1 MMRIHGLYLHNIRG
15 ISQLELSELPETGV
29 VVIHGDNEA
38 GKSTIMDAIDACLN
52 YKYSGFPKDIK
63 SLVPADGSGW
73 PEIRLD
79 LSIGP
84 YRMEIYKQF
93 SSSAASKKC
102 ELKLHSPKK
111 ARLRGDEAENEFR
124 SIISEYL
131 DTDLLDA
138 LFVRQGKL
146 HHSLAAAGIP
156 SVESSLQSGHI
167 WNEGNGSANATAKDS
182 GDATA
187 KDTAGIAS
195 EIPENAGFFTVSGT
209 STEQAQEESRLL
221 AAVNAEYSRYYTAKT
236 GKSAKELKAAEE
248 ELSAARSRYD
258 EAKKQL
264 DHVAGYVAEY
274 EELSEREKLAA
285 GEIPNAE
292 QEYANAEAAKQNAE
306 TVQQRLS
313 DAVDSVRQA
322 MQQKNSQSELLEVR
336 TALIDEL
343 EQEQSRRDELSAQLQ
358 QAEET
363 AAQEAVIIDQLQD
376 TKNKADAKYR
386 VQRDRHKAVRVSSN
400 KLRNA
405 QRAQELRDLLDTVEG
420 IDIKIAEAR
429 AELAALPAY
438 IDRSAWQRLRQAH
451 DDVVVEQ
458 KLADA
463 HAARLEL
470 CAGSPTTVTVVDDTG
485 SRDISLGSAVQSGAG
500 EHDEQATE
508 KFQPEHSLALS
519 DGMSLQFGD
528 ITAVYRSAHREQ
540 EDSQSAVSALE
551 QSRAQLDE
559 LLREFHC
566 SDLESAEKIY
576 TRCDALEGEI
586 TALRNRRAGVV
597 GDKDIDDVV
606 QELAG
611 LDQYA
616 KDGGAVDL
624 GTEPGT
630 APTEPGTAP
639 TESGTE
645 TSADQLAGLTADEI
659 AAELSAAEAA
669 EERAREEL
677 EVAANKLAA
686 YDGRPA
692 ETEAMRVRE
701 RYGLANERVVAA
713 EEKVSASA
721 DSASMEKLRENV
733 ELANMHWQ
741 KALNEREAAQAA
753 ADDADVSMAMRNWEG
768 AKAHLAQLQKTI
780 RDAENRKLALT
791 SHIEAATGAAE
802 RLHKAE
808 AQLENRKA
816 DYAVVERR
824 AHAAARLRE
833 TLIRHRDAARQRYME
848 PFARELE
855 RFARVV
861 FDQSVSFE
869 LDESLA
875 ISQRIIGDQAL
886 ETEHLSGGA
895 QEQLALLVRFAVAA
909 LTARGQQ
916 GSTTAGELPIIPV
929 PVMVDDA
936 LGSTDARRLRLMA
949 TLFSE
954 IARQTQVFVLT
965 CMPERY
971 SRVVGAQRYS
981 MRELTAG

>member
-1 MMRIHGLYLHNIRG
+1 MMRIHSLNLHNVRG

-29 VVIHGDNEA
+29 IVIHGDNEA

-102 ELKLHSPKK
+102 ELKFQSPKK
-111 ARLRGDEAENEFR
+111 ASLRGDEAENEFR
-124 SIISEYL
+124 VIISEYL
-131 DTDLLDA
+131 DTELLDA

-146 HHSLAAAGIP
+146 RHSLAAAGIP

-167 WNEGNGSANATAKDS
+167 WNEGNGSVNTTAQDIA
-182 GDATA
+182 GTA
-187 KDTAGIAS
+187 I
-195 EIPENAGFFTVSGT
+195 EIPENVDFSPVPGT

-221 AAVNAEYSRYYTAKT
+221 AAVNAEYARYYTAKT
-236 GKSAKELKAAEE
+236 GKPAKELKAAEE
-248 ELSAARSRYD
+248 ELNAAQSRYD

-285 GEIPNAE
+285 GEIPDAE
-292 QEYANAEAAKQNAE
+292 HEYANAEAAKKNAE

-313 DAVDSVRQA
+313 DAVESVRQA
-322 MQQKNSQSELLEVR
+322 MQQKNSQLELLEAR

-343 EQEQSRRDELSAQLQ
+343 KQEQSRRDELSEQLQ
-358 QAEET
+358 QAEE
-363 AAQEAVIIDQLQD
+363 AARQEAVIIDQLQD

-386 VQRDRHKAVRVSSN
+386 AQRDRHKAVRVASS

-405 QRAQELRDLLDTVEG
+405 QRAQELRHLLDQVEG
-420 IDIKIAEAR
+420 IDTKIGEAR

-485 SRDISLGSAVQSGAG
+485 SREISLGSAVQSRAR
-500 EHDEQATE
+500 ELDEQATE

-519 DGMSLQFGD
+519 DGMSVQFGD
-528 ITAVYRSAHREQ
+528 ITAIYRSAQREQ
-540 EDSQSAVSALE
+540 EDTQSALSALE
-551 QSRAQLDE
+551 QARAHLDE
-559 LLREFHC
+559 LLREFQC

-576 TRCDALEGEI
+576 TTCDALDGEI

-611 LDQYA
+611 LDQYVN
-616 KDGGAVDL
+616 DGGVADS

-630 APTEPGTAP
+630 ET
-639 TESGTE
+639 GTE

-659 AAELSAAEAA
+659 ATELSTAEAA
-669 EERAREEL
+669 EEQAREEL
-677 EVAANKLAA
+677 EAAANRLAV

-692 ETEAMRVRE
+692 DTEAMRVRE
-701 RYGLANERVVAA
+701 RYSLATERVVNA
-713 EEKVSASA
+713 EEKVSVSA

-741 KALNEREAAQAA
+741 QAINEREAAQAA

-768 AKAHLAQLQKTI
+768 ARAHLVQLQRTI
-780 RDAENRKLALT
+780 REAENRKLALT

-824 AHAAARLRE
+824 AHAASRLRE

-869 LDESLA
+869 LDENLA
-875 ISQRIIGDQAL
+875 ISQRIIGDEAV

-909 LTARGQQ
+909 LTAHGQQ
-916 GSTTAGELPIIPV
+916 GSTAAGELPIIPV

-981 MRELTAG
+981 MRELTAS

>member
-156 SVESSLQSGHI
+156 SVESSLQSGHF
-167 WNEGNGSANATAKDS
+167 WNKNNGSANATAKD
-182 GDATA
+182 TA
-187 KDTAGIAS
+187 DIAS
-195 EIPENAGFFTVSGT
+195 ESPENAGFFTVSGT

-221 AAVNAEYSRYYTAKT
+221 AAVNAEYARYYTAKT

-248 ELSAARSRYD
+248 ELSAAQTRYD

-322 MQQKNSQSELLEVR
+322 MQQKNSQSELLEAR

-343 EQEQSRRDELSAQLQ
+343 AQEQSRRDELSTQLQ

-405 QRAQELRDLLDTVEG
+405 QRAQELRDLLDTVKG
-420 IDIKIAEAR
+420 IDTKIAEAR

-470 CAGSPTTVTVVDDTG
+470 CAGSPTTVTVVDDAG
-485 SRDISLGSAVQSGAG
+485 SRDISLGSSGQSGAG

-519 DGMSLQFGD
+519 DGMSVQFGD
-528 ITAVYRSAHREQ
+528 ITAVYRSAQREQ
-540 EDSQSAVSALE
+540 EDSQSALSALE
-551 QSRAQLDE
+551 QARAHLDE

-576 TRCDALEGEI
+576 TKCDALDGEI

-597 GDKDIDDVV
+597 GDKDIDDAV

-616 KDGGAVDL
+616 KDGGLADS
-624 GTEPGT
+624 G
-630 APTEPGTAP
+630 TEPGTAP

-645 TSADQLAGLTADEI
+645 MSADQLAGLTADEI
-659 AAELSAAEAA
+659 AAELNAAEAA
-669 EERAREEL
+669 EEQAREEL

-701 RYGLANERVVAA
+701 RYGLATERVVAA

-741 KALNEREAAQAA
+741 QALNEREAAQAA
-753 ADDADVSMAMRNWEG
+753 AEDADVSMAMRNWEG

-824 AHAAARLRE
+824 AQAAARLRE

-875 ISQRIIGDQAL
+875 ISQRIIGDEAL
-886 ETEHLSGGA
+886 ATEHLSGGA

-916 GSTTAGELPIIPV
+916 GSTAAGELPIIPV

>member
-1 MMRIHGLYLHNIRG
+1 MRIHGLYLHNIRG

-167 WNEGNGSANATAKDS
+167 WNEGTGSANATAKDT

-187 KDTAGIAS
+187 KDKAGIAS
-195 EIPENAGFFTVSGT
+195 ESPENAGFFTVSGT
-209 STEQAQEESRLL
+209 NTEQAQEESRLL
-221 AAVNAEYSRYYTAKT
+221 AAVNAEYARYYTAKT

-248 ELSAARSRYD
+248 ELSAAQTRYD

-322 MQQKNSQSELLEVR
+322 MQQKNSQSELLEAR

-343 EQEQSRRDELSAQLQ
+343 AQEQSRRDELSTQLQ

-405 QRAQELRDLLDTVEG
+405 QRAQELRDLLDTVKG
-420 IDIKIAEAR
+420 IDTKIAEAR

-470 CAGSPTTVTVVDDTG
+470 CAGSPTTVTVVDDAG
-485 SRDISLGSAVQSGAG
+485 SRDISLGSSGQSGAG

-519 DGMSLQFGD
+519 DGMSVQFGD
-528 ITAVYRSAHREQ
+528 ITAVYRSAQREQ
-540 EDSQSAVSALE
+540 EDSQSALSALE
-551 QSRAQLDE
+551 QARAHLDE

-576 TRCDALEGEI
+576 TKCDALDGEI

-597 GDKDIDDVV
+597 GDKDIDDAV

-616 KDGGAVDL
+616 KDGGLADS
-624 GTEPGT
+624 G
-630 APTEPGTAP
+630 TEPGTAP

-645 TSADQLAGLTADEI
+645 MSADQLAGLTADEI
-659 AAELSAAEAA
+659 AAELNAAEAA
-669 EERAREEL
+669 EEQAREEL

-701 RYGLANERVVAA
+701 RYGLAIERVVAA

-741 KALNEREAAQAA
+741 QALNEREAAQAA
-753 ADDADVSMAMRNWEG
+753 AEDADVSMAMRNWEG

-824 AHAAARLRE
+824 AQAAARLRE

-875 ISQRIIGDQAL
+875 ISQRIIGDEAL
-886 ETEHLSGGA
+886 ATEHLSGGA

-916 GSTTAGELPIIPV
+916 GSTAAGELPIIPV

>member
-1 MMRIHGLYLHNIRG
+1 MMRIHSLNLHNVRG

-102 ELKLHSPKK
+102 ELKFQSPKR
-111 ARLRGDEAENEFR
+111 ASLRGDEAENEFR
-124 SIISEYL
+124 VIISEYL

-156 SVESSLQSGHI
+156 SVESSLQSGHV
-167 WNEGNGSANATAKDS
+167 WYEGNGSVNTTAQDIA
-182 GDATA
+182 GTA
-187 KDTAGIAS
+187 I
-195 EIPENAGFFTVSGT
+195 EIPENVDFSPVSGT
-209 STEQAQEESRLL
+209 STEQTQEESRLL
-221 AAVNAEYSRYYTAKT
+221 AAVNAEYARYYTAKT
-236 GKSAKELKAAEE
+236 GKPAKELKAAEE
-248 ELSAARSRYD
+248 ELNAAQSRYD

-285 GEIPNAE
+285 GEIPDAE
-292 QEYANAEAAKQNAE
+292 HEYANSEAAKQNAE

-313 DAVDSVRQA
+313 DAVESVRQA
-322 MQQKNSQSELLEVR
+322 MQQKNSQLELLEAR

-343 EQEQSRRDELSAQLQ
+343 KQEQSRRDELSEQLQ
-358 QAEET
+358 QAEE
-363 AAQEAVIIDQLQD
+363 AARQEAVIIDQLQD

-386 VQRDRHKAVRVSSN
+386 AQRDRHKAVRVASS

-405 QRAQELRDLLDTVEG
+405 QRAQELRHLLDQVEG
-420 IDIKIAEAR
+420 IDTKIGEAR

-485 SRDISLGSAVQSGAG
+485 SREISLGSPVLSGAG

-519 DGMSLQFGD
+519 DGMSVQFGD
-528 ITAVYRSAHREQ
+528 ITAIYRSAQREQ
-540 EDSQSAVSALE
+540 EDTQSALSALE
-551 QSRAQLDE
+551 QARAHLDE
-559 LLREFHC
+559 LLREFQC
-566 SDLESAEKIY
+566 SDLESAEKVY
-576 TRCDALEGEI
+576 TTCDALDGEI

-611 LDQYA
+611 LDQYVN
-616 KDGGAVDL
+616 DGGVADS
-624 GTEPGT
+624 GTEPG
-630 APTEPGTAP
+630 AEIA
-639 TESGTE
+639 TE
-645 TSADQLAGLTADEI
+645 TSADQLAGLTVDEI
-659 AAELSAAEAA
+659 ATELSTAEAA
-669 EERAREEL
+669 EEQAREEL
-677 EVAANKLAA
+677 EDAANKLAV

-701 RYGLANERVVAA
+701 RYGLATERVVNAK
-713 EEKVSASA
+713 EKVSVSA

-741 KALNEREAAQAA
+741 QAINEREAAQAA

-768 AKAHLAQLQKTI
+768 AKAHLVQLQRTI
-780 RDAENRKLALT
+780 REAENRKLALT

-808 AQLENRKA
+808 AALENRKA

-875 ISQRIIGDQAL
+875 ISQRIIGDEAL

-895 QEQLALLVRFAVAA
+895 QEQLALLVRFAVAV

-916 GSTTAGELPIIPV
+916 SSTAAGELPIIPV

>member
-1 MMRIHGLYLHNIRG
+1 MMRIHSLNLHNVRG

-102 ELKLHSPKK
+102 ELKFQSPKK
-111 ARLRGDEAENEFR
+111 ASLRGDEAENEFR
-124 SIISEYL
+124 VIISEYL

-167 WNEGNGSANATAKDS
+167 WYEGNGSVNTTAQDIA
-182 GDATA
+182 GTA
-187 KDTAGIAS
+187 I
-195 EIPENAGFFTVSGT
+195 EIPENVDFSPVSGT

-221 AAVNAEYSRYYTAKT
+221 AAVNAEYARYYTAKT
-236 GKSAKELKAAEE
+236 GKPAKELKAAEE
-248 ELSAARSRYD
+248 ELNAAQSRYD

-285 GEIPNAE
+285 GEIPDAE
-292 QEYANAEAAKQNAE
+292 HEYANSEAAKQNAE

-313 DAVDSVRQA
+313 DAVESVRQA
-322 MQQKNSQSELLEVR
+322 MQQKNSQLELLEAR

-343 EQEQSRRDELSAQLQ
+343 KQEQSRRDELSEQLQ
-358 QAEET
+358 QAEE
-363 AAQEAVIIDQLQD
+363 AARQEAVIIDQLQD

-386 VQRDRHKAVRVSSN
+386 AQRDRHKAVRVASS

-405 QRAQELRDLLDTVEG
+405 QRAQELRHLLDQVEG
-420 IDIKIAEAR
+420 IDTKIGEAR

-485 SRDISLGSAVQSGAG
+485 SREISLGSPVLSGAG

-519 DGMSLQFGD
+519 DGMSVQFGD
-528 ITAVYRSAHREQ
+528 ITAIYRSAQREQ
-540 EDSQSAVSALE
+540 EDTQSALSALE
-551 QSRAQLDE
+551 QARAHLDE
-559 LLREFHC
+559 LLREFQC

-576 TRCDALEGEI
+576 TTCDALDGEI

-611 LDQYA
+611 LDQYVN
-616 KDGGAVDL
+616 DGGVADS

-630 APTEPGTAP
+630 EIA
-639 TESGTE
+639 TE
-645 TSADQLAGLTADEI
+645 TSADQLAGLTVDEI
-659 AAELSAAEAA
+659 ATELSTAEAA
-669 EERAREEL
+669 EEQAREEL
-677 EVAANKLAA
+677 EDAANKLAV

-701 RYGLANERVVAA
+701 RYGLATERVVNAK
-713 EEKVSASA
+713 EKVSVSA

-741 KALNEREAAQAA
+741 QAINEREAAQAA

-768 AKAHLAQLQKTI
+768 AKAHLVQLQRTI
-780 RDAENRKLALT
+780 REAENRKLALT

-808 AQLENRKA
+808 AALENRKA

-875 ISQRIIGDQAL
+875 ISQRIIGDEAL

-909 LTARGQQ
+909 LTAHGQQ
-916 GSTTAGELPIIPV
+916 GSTAAGELPIIPV

>member
-102 ELKLHSPKK
+102 ELKFQSPKK
-111 ARLRGDEAENEFR
+111 ASLRGDEAENEFR
-124 SIISEYL
+124 VIISEYL

-156 SVESSLQSGHI
+156 SVESSLQSGHF
-167 WNEGNGSANATAKDS
+167 WNKNNGSANATAKD
-182 GDATA
+182 TA
-187 KDTAGIAS
+187 DIAS
-195 EIPENAGFFTVSGT
+195 ESPENAGFFTVSGT

-221 AAVNAEYSRYYTAKT
+221 AAVNAEYARYYTAKT

-248 ELSAARSRYD
+248 ELSAAQTRYD

-322 MQQKNSQSELLEVR
+322 MQQKNSQSELLEAR

-343 EQEQSRRDELSAQLQ
+343 AQEQSRRDELSTQLQ

-405 QRAQELRDLLDTVEG
+405 QRAQELRDLLDTVKG
-420 IDIKIAEAR
+420 IDTKIAEAR

-470 CAGSPTTVTVVDDTG
+470 CAGSPTTVTVVDDAG
-485 SRDISLGSAVQSGAG
+485 SRDISLGSSGQSGAG

-519 DGMSLQFGD
+519 DGMSVQFGD
-528 ITAVYRSAHREQ
+528 ITAVYRSAQREQ
-540 EDSQSAVSALE
+540 EDSQSALSALE
-551 QSRAQLDE
+551 QARAHLDE

-576 TRCDALEGEI
+576 TKCDALDGEI

-597 GDKDIDDVV
+597 GDKDIDDAV

-616 KDGGAVDL
+616 KDGGLADS
-624 GTEPGT
+624 G
-630 APTEPGTAP
+630 TEPGTAP

-645 TSADQLAGLTADEI
+645 MSADQLAGLTADEI
-659 AAELSAAEAA
+659 AAELNAAEAA
-669 EERAREEL
+669 EEQAREEL

-701 RYGLANERVVAA
+701 RYGLATERVVAA

-741 KALNEREAAQAA
+741 QALNEREAAQAA
-753 ADDADVSMAMRNWEG
+753 AEDADVSMAMRNWEG

-824 AHAAARLRE
+824 AQAAARLRE

-875 ISQRIIGDQAL
+875 ISQRIIGDEAL
-886 ETEHLSGGA
+886 ATEHLSGGA

-916 GSTTAGELPIIPV
+916 GSTAAGELPIIPV

>member
-1 MMRIHGLYLHNIRG
+1 MMRIHGLNLHNIRG

-73 PEIRLD
+73 PEIRLE

-167 WNEGNGSANATAKDS
+167 WNENNGSANATAKDS

-195 EIPENAGFFTVSGT
+195 EIPENAGFFSVSGT
-209 STEQAQEESRLL
+209 STEQAQEETRLL
-221 AAVNAEYSRYYTAKT
+221 AAVNAEYARYYTAKT
-236 GKSAKELKAAEE
+236 GKPAKELKAAEE
-248 ELSAARSRYD
+248 ELSAAQTRYD

-322 MQQKNSQSELLEVR
+322 MQQKNSQSELLEAR

-343 EQEQSRRDELSAQLQ
+343 AQEQSRRDELSTQLQ

-405 QRAQELRDLLDTVEG
+405 QRAQELRDLLDTVKG
-420 IDIKIAEAR
+420 IDTKIAEAR

-470 CAGSPTTVTVVDDTG
+470 CAGSPTTVTVVDDAG
-485 SRDISLGSAVQSGAG
+485 SRDISLGSSGQSGAG

-519 DGMSLQFGD
+519 DGMSVQFGD
-528 ITAVYRSAHREQ
+528 ITAVYRSAQREQ
-540 EDSQSAVSALE
+540 EDSQSALSALE
-551 QSRAQLDE
+551 QARAHLDE

-576 TRCDALEGEI
+576 TKCDALDGEI

-597 GDKDIDDVV
+597 GDKDIDGAV

-616 KDGGAVDL
+616 KDGGLADS
-624 GTEPGT
+624 G
-630 APTEPGTAP
+630 TEPGTAP

-645 TSADQLAGLTADEI
+645 MSADQLAGLTADEI
-659 AAELSAAEAA
+659 AAELNAAEAA
-669 EERAREEL
+669 EEQAREEL

-686 YDGRPA
+686 NDGRPA

-701 RYGLANERVVAA
+701 RYGLATERVVAA

-741 KALNEREAAQAA
+741 QALNEREAAQAA
-753 ADDADVSMAMRNWEG
+753 AEDADVSMAMRNWEG

-824 AHAAARLRE
+824 AQAAARLRE

-875 ISQRIIGDQAL
+875 ISQRIIGDEAL
-886 ETEHLSGGA
+886 ATEHLSGGA

-916 GSTTAGELPIIPV
+916 GSTAAGELPIIPV

>member
-167 WNEGNGSANATAKDS
+167 WNEGTGSANATAKDT

-187 KDTAGIAS
+187 KDKAGIAS
-195 EIPENAGFFTVSGT
+195 ESPENAGFFTVSGT
-209 STEQAQEESRLL
+209 NTEQAQEESRLL
-221 AAVNAEYSRYYTAKT
+221 AAVNAEYARYYTAKT

-248 ELSAARSRYD
+248 ELSAAQTRYD

-322 MQQKNSQSELLEVR
+322 MQQKNSQSELLEAR

-343 EQEQSRRDELSAQLQ
+343 AQEQSRRDELSTQLQ

-405 QRAQELRDLLDTVEG
+405 QRAQELRDLLDTVKG
-420 IDIKIAEAR
+420 IDTKIAEAR

-470 CAGSPTTVTVVDDTG
+470 CAGSPTTVTVVDDAG
-485 SRDISLGSAVQSGAG
+485 SRDISLGSSGQSGAG

-519 DGMSLQFGD
+519 DGMSVQFGD
-528 ITAVYRSAHREQ
+528 ITAVYRSAQREQ
-540 EDSQSAVSALE
+540 EDSQSALSALE
-551 QSRAQLDE
+551 QARAHLDE

-576 TRCDALEGEI
+576 TKCDALDGEI

-597 GDKDIDDVV
+597 GDKDIDDAV

-616 KDGGAVDL
+616 KDGGLADS
-624 GTEPGT
+624 G
-630 APTEPGTAP
+630 TEPGTAP

-645 TSADQLAGLTADEI
+645 MSADQLAGLTADEI
-659 AAELSAAEAA
+659 AAELNAAEAA
-669 EERAREEL
+669 EEQAREEL

-701 RYGLANERVVAA
+701 RYGLAIERVVAA

-741 KALNEREAAQAA
+741 QALNEREAAQAA
-753 ADDADVSMAMRNWEG
+753 AEDADVSMAMRNWEG

-824 AHAAARLRE
+824 AQAAARLRE

-875 ISQRIIGDQAL
+875 ISQRIIGDEAL
-886 ETEHLSGGA
+886 ATEHLSGGA

-909 LTARGQQ
+909 LTARLQQ
-916 GSTTAGELPIIPV
+916 GSTAAGELPIIPV

>member
-167 WNEGNGSANATAKDS
+167 WNENNGSANATAKD
-182 GDATA
+182 TA
-187 KDTAGIAS
+187 DIAS
-195 EIPENAGFFTVSGT
+195 EIPENAGFFSVSGT

-221 AAVNAEYSRYYTAKT
+221 AAVNAEYARYYTTKT
-236 GKSAKELKAAEE
+236 GKPAKELKAAEE
-248 ELSAARSRYD
+248 ELSAAQSHYD

-322 MQQKNSQSELLEVR
+322 MQQKNSQSELLEAR

-343 EQEQSRRDELSAQLQ
+343 AQEQSRRDELSAQLQ
-358 QAEET
+358 QAEE
-363 AAQEAVIIDQLQD
+363 AATQEAVIIDQLQD

-386 VQRDRHKAVRVSSN
+386 AQRDRHKAVRMSSN

-405 QRAQELRDLLDTVEG
+405 QRAQELRDLLDTVKG
-420 IDIKIAEAR
+420 IDTKIAEAR

-470 CAGSPTTVTVVDDTG
+470 CAGSPTTVTVVDDAG
-485 SRDISLGSAVQSGAG
+485 SRDISLGSSGQSGAG

-519 DGMSLQFGD
+519 DGMSVQFGD
-528 ITAVYRSAHREQ
+528 ITAVYRSAQREQ
-540 EDSQSAVSALE
+540 EDSQSALSALE
-551 QSRAQLDE
+551 QARAHLDE

-576 TRCDALEGEI
+576 TKCDALDGEI

-597 GDKDIDDVV
+597 GDKDIDDAV

-616 KDGGAVDL
+616 KDGGVVDL
-624 GTEPGT
+624 GTEPDN
-630 APTEPGTAP
+630 EPGA
-639 TESGTE
+639 E

-659 AAELSAAEAA
+659 AAELNAAEAA
-669 EERAREEL
+669 EEQAREEL

-701 RYGLANERVVAA
+701 RYGLATERVVAA

-753 ADDADVSMAMRNWEG
+753 AEDADVSMAMRNWEG
-768 AKAHLAQLQKTI
+768 AKAHLAQLQETI

-816 DYAVVERR
+816 DYAIVERR

-875 ISQRIIGDQAL
+875 ISQRIIGDEAL

-916 GSTTAGELPIIPV
+916 GSTAAGELPIIPV

>member
-156 SVESSLQSGHI
+156 SVESSLQSGHF
-167 WNEGNGSANATAKDS
+167 WNKNNGSANATAKD
-182 GDATA
+182 TA
-187 KDTAGIAS
+187 DIAS
-195 EIPENAGFFTVSGT
+195 ESPENAGFFTVSGT
-209 STEQAQEESRLL
+209 NTEQAQEESRLL
-221 AAVNAEYSRYYTAKT
+221 AAVNAEYARYYTAKT

-248 ELSAARSRYD
+248 ELSAAQTRYD

-322 MQQKNSQSELLEVR
+322 MQQKNSQSELLEAR

-343 EQEQSRRDELSAQLQ
+343 AQEQSRRDELSTQLQ

-405 QRAQELRDLLDTVEG
+405 QRAQELRDLLDTVKG
-420 IDIKIAEAR
+420 IDTKIAEAR

-470 CAGSPTTVTVVDDTG
+470 CAGSPTTVTVVDDAG
-485 SRDISLGSAVQSGAG
+485 SRDISLGSSGQSGAG

-519 DGMSLQFGD
+519 DGMSVQFGD
-528 ITAVYRSAHREQ
+528 ITAVYRSAQREQ
-540 EDSQSAVSALE
+540 EDSQSALSALE
-551 QSRAQLDE
+551 QARAHLDE
-559 LLREFHC
+559 LLRDFHC

-576 TRCDALEGEI
+576 TKCDALDGEI

-597 GDKDIDDVV
+597 GDKDIDGAV

-616 KDGGAVDL
+616 KDGGLADS
-624 GTEPGT
+624 G
-630 APTEPGTAP
+630 TEPGTAP

-645 TSADQLAGLTADEI
+645 MSADQLAGLTADEI
-659 AAELSAAEAA
+659 AAELNAAEAA
-669 EERAREEL
+669 EEQAREEL

-686 YDGRPA
+686 NDGRPA

-701 RYGLANERVVAA
+701 RYGLATERVVAA

-741 KALNEREAAQAA
+741 QALNL
-753 ADDADVSMAMRNWEG
+753 S
-768 AKAHLAQLQKTI
+768 LI
-780 RDAENRKLALT
+780 
-791 SHIEAATGAAE
+791 HI
-802 RLHKAE
+802 
-808 AQLENRKA
+808 
-816 DYAVVERR
+816 
-824 AHAAARLRE
+824 
-833 TLIRHRDAARQRYME
+833 
-848 PFARELE
+848 
-855 RFARVV
+855 
-861 FDQSVSFE
+861 
-869 LDESLA
+869 
-875 ISQRIIGDQAL
+875 
-886 ETEHLSGGA
+886 
-895 QEQLALLVRFAVAA
+895 
-909 LTARGQQ
+909 
-916 GSTTAGELPIIPV
+916 
-929 PVMVDDA
+929 
-936 LGSTDARRLRLMA
+936 
-949 TLFSE
+949 
-954 IARQTQVFVLT
+954 
-965 CMPERY
+965 
-971 SRVVGAQRYS
+971 
-981 MRELTAG
+981 

>member
-167 WNEGNGSANATAKDS
+167 WNEGTGSANATAKDT

-187 KDTAGIAS
+187 KDKAGIAS
-195 EIPENAGFFTVSGT
+195 ESPENAGFFTVSGT
-209 STEQAQEESRLL
+209 NTEQAQEESRLL
-221 AAVNAEYSRYYTAKT
+221 AAVNAEYARYYTAKT

-248 ELSAARSRYD
+248 ELSAAQTRYD

-322 MQQKNSQSELLEVR
+322 MQQKNSQSELLEAR

-343 EQEQSRRDELSAQLQ
+343 AQEQSRRDELSTQLQ

-405 QRAQELRDLLDTVEG
+405 QRAQELRDLLDTVKG
-420 IDIKIAEAR
+420 IDTKIAEAR

-470 CAGSPTTVTVVDDTG
+470 CAGSPTTVTVVDDAG
-485 SRDISLGSAVQSGAG
+485 SRDISLGSSGQSGAG

-519 DGMSLQFGD
+519 DGMSVQFGD
-528 ITAVYRSAHREQ
+528 ITAVYRSAQREQ
-540 EDSQSAVSALE
+540 EDSQSALSALE
-551 QSRAQLDE
+551 QARAHLDE

-576 TRCDALEGEI
+576 TKCDALDGEI
-586 TALRNRRAGVV
+586 TALRNRRSGVV
-597 GDKDIDDVV
+597 GDKDIDDAV

-616 KDGGAVDL
+616 KDGGLADS
-624 GTEPGT
+624 G
-630 APTEPGTAP
+630 TEPGTAP

-645 TSADQLAGLTADEI
+645 MSADQLAGLTADEI
-659 AAELSAAEAA
+659 AAELNAAEAA
-669 EERAREEL
+669 EEQAREEL

-701 RYGLANERVVAA
+701 RYGLAIERVVAA

-741 KALNEREAAQAA
+741 QALNEREAAQAA
-753 ADDADVSMAMRNWEG
+753 AEDADVSMAMRNWEG

-824 AHAAARLRE
+824 AQAAARLRE

-875 ISQRIIGDQAL
+875 ISQRIIGDEAL
-886 ETEHLSGGA
+886 ATEHLSGGA

-916 GSTTAGELPIIPV
+916 GSTAAGELPIIPV

>member
-1 MMRIHGLYLHNIRG
+1 MMRIHSLNLHNVRG

-102 ELKLHSPKK
+102 ELKFQSPKK
-111 ARLRGDEAENEFR
+111 ASLRGDEAENEFR
-124 SIISEYL
+124 VIISEYL

-156 SVESSLQSGHI
+156 SVESSLQSGHV
-167 WNEGNGSANATAKDS
+167 WYEGNGSVNTTAQDIA
-182 GDATA
+182 GTA
-187 KDTAGIAS
+187 I
-195 EIPENAGFFTVSGT
+195 EIPENVDFSPVSGT

-221 AAVNAEYSRYYTAKT
+221 AAVNAEYARYYTAKT
-236 GKSAKELKAAEE
+236 GKPAKELKAAEE
-248 ELSAARSRYD
+248 ELNAAQSRYD

-285 GEIPNAE
+285 GEIPDAE
-292 QEYANAEAAKQNAE
+292 HEYANSEAAKQNAE

-313 DAVDSVRQA
+313 DAVESVRQA
-322 MQQKNSQSELLEVR
+322 MQQKNSQLELLEAR

-343 EQEQSRRDELSAQLQ
+343 KQEQSRRDELSEQLQ
-358 QAEET
+358 QAEE
-363 AAQEAVIIDQLQD
+363 AARQEAVIIDQLQD

-386 VQRDRHKAVRVSSN
+386 AQRDRHKAVRVASS

-405 QRAQELRDLLDTVEG
+405 QRAQELRHLLDQVEG
-420 IDIKIAEAR
+420 IDTKIGEAR

-485 SRDISLGSAVQSGAG
+485 SREISLGSPVLSGAG

-519 DGMSLQFGD
+519 DGMSVQFGD
-528 ITAVYRSAHREQ
+528 ITAIYRSAQREQ
-540 EDSQSAVSALE
+540 EDTQSALSALE
-551 QSRAQLDE
+551 QARAHLDE
-559 LLREFHC
+559 LLREFQC

-576 TRCDALEGEI
+576 TTCDALDGEI

-611 LDQYA
+611 LDQYVN
-616 KDGGAVDL
+616 DGGVADS

-630 APTEPGTAP
+630 EIA
-639 TESGTE
+639 TE
-645 TSADQLAGLTADEI
+645 TSADQLAGLTVDEI
-659 AAELSAAEAA
+659 ATELSTAEAA
-669 EERAREEL
+669 EEQAREEL
-677 EVAANKLAA
+677 EDAANKLAV

-701 RYGLANERVVAA
+701 RYGLATERVVNAK
-713 EEKVSASA
+713 EKVSVSA

-741 KALNEREAAQAA
+741 QAINEREAAQAA

-768 AKAHLAQLQKTI
+768 AKAHLVQLQRTI
-780 RDAENRKLALT
+780 REAENRKLALT

-808 AQLENRKA
+808 AALENRKA

-875 ISQRIIGDQAL
+875 ISQRIIGDEAL

-909 LTARGQQ
+909 LTAHGQQ
-916 GSTTAGELPIIPV
+916 GSTAAGELPIIPV

>member
-1 MMRIHGLYLHNIRG
+1 MMRIHSLNLHNVRG

-102 ELKLHSPKK
+102 ELKFQSPKK
-111 ARLRGDEAENEFR
+111 ASLRGDEAENEFR
-124 SIISEYL
+124 VIISEYL

-156 SVESSLQSGHI
+156 SVESSLQSGHV
-167 WNEGNGSANATAKDS
+167 WYEGNGSVNTTAQDIA
-182 GDATA
+182 GTA
-187 KDTAGIAS
+187 I
-195 EIPENAGFFTVSGT
+195 EIPENVDFSPVSGT

-221 AAVNAEYSRYYTAKT
+221 AAVNAEYARYYTAKT
-236 GKSAKELKAAEE
+236 GKPAKELKAAEE
-248 ELSAARSRYD
+248 ELNAAQSRYD

-285 GEIPNAE
+285 GEIPDAE
-292 QEYANAEAAKQNAE
+292 HEYANSEAAKQNAE

-313 DAVDSVRQA
+313 DAVESVRQA
-322 MQQKNSQSELLEVR
+322 MQQKNSQLELLEAR

-343 EQEQSRRDELSAQLQ
+343 KQEQSRRDELSEQLQ
-358 QAEET
+358 QAEE
-363 AAQEAVIIDQLQD
+363 AARQEAVIIDQLQD

-386 VQRDRHKAVRVSSN
+386 AQRDRHKAVRVASS

-405 QRAQELRDLLDTVEG
+405 QRAQELRHLLDQVEG
-420 IDIKIAEAR
+420 IDTKIGEAR

-485 SRDISLGSAVQSGAG
+485 SREISLGSPVLSGAG

-519 DGMSLQFGD
+519 DGMSVQFGD
-528 ITAVYRSAHREQ
+528 ITAIYRSAQREQ
-540 EDSQSAVSALE
+540 EDTQSALSALE
-551 QSRAQLDE
+551 QARAHLDE
-559 LLREFHC
+559 LLREFQC

-576 TRCDALEGEI
+576 TTCDALDGEI

-611 LDQYA
+611 LDQYVN
-616 KDGGAVDL
+616 DGGVADS

-630 APTEPGTAP
+630 EIA
-639 TESGTE
+639 TE
-645 TSADQLAGLTADEI
+645 TSADQLAGLTVDEI
-659 AAELSAAEAA
+659 ATELSTAEAA
-669 EERAREEL
+669 EEQAREEL
-677 EVAANKLAA
+677 EDAANKLAV

-701 RYGLANERVVAA
+701 RYGLATERVVNAK
-713 EEKVSASA
+713 EKVSVSA

-741 KALNEREAAQAA
+741 QAINEREAAQAA

-768 AKAHLAQLQKTI
+768 AKAHLVQLQRTI
-780 RDAENRKLALT
+780 REAENRKLALT

-808 AQLENRKA
+808 AALENRKA

-833 TLIRHRDAARQRYME
+833 TLIWHRDAARQRYME

-875 ISQRIIGDQAL
+875 ISQRIIGDEAL

-909 LTARGQQ
+909 LTAHGQQ
-916 GSTTAGELPIIPV
+916 GSTAAGELPIIPV

>member
-1 MMRIHGLYLHNIRG
+1 MMRIHSLNLHNVRG

-102 ELKLHSPKK
+102 ELKFQSPKK
-111 ARLRGDEAENEFR
+111 ASLRGDEAENEFR
-124 SIISEYL
+124 VIISEYL

-167 WNEGNGSANATAKDS
+167 WYEGNGSVNTTAQDIA
-182 GDATA
+182 GTA
-187 KDTAGIAS
+187 I
-195 EIPENAGFFTVSGT
+195 EIPENVDFSPVSGT

-221 AAVNAEYSRYYTAKT
+221 AAVNAEYARYYTAKT
-236 GKSAKELKAAEE
+236 GKPAKELKAAEE
-248 ELSAARSRYD
+248 ELNAAQSRYD

-285 GEIPNAE
+285 GEIPDAE
-292 QEYANAEAAKQNAE
+292 HEYANSEAAKQNAE

-313 DAVDSVRQA
+313 DAVESVRQA
-322 MQQKNSQSELLEVR
+322 MQQKNSQLELLEAR

-343 EQEQSRRDELSAQLQ
+343 KQEQSRRDELSEQLQ
-358 QAEET
+358 QAEE
-363 AAQEAVIIDQLQD
+363 AARQEAVIIDQLQD

-386 VQRDRHKAVRVSSN
+386 AQRDRHKAVRVASS

-405 QRAQELRDLLDTVEG
+405 QRAQELRHLLDQVEG
-420 IDIKIAEAR
+420 IDTKIGEAR

-485 SRDISLGSAVQSGAG
+485 SREISLGSPVLSGAG

-519 DGMSLQFGD
+519 DGMSVQFGD
-528 ITAVYRSAHREQ
+528 ITAIYRSAQREQ
-540 EDSQSAVSALE
+540 EDTQSALSALE
-551 QSRAQLDE
+551 QARAHLDE
-559 LLREFHC
+559 LLREFQC
-566 SDLESAEKIY
+566 SDLESAEKVY
-576 TRCDALEGEI
+576 TTCDALDGEI

-611 LDQYA
+611 LDQYVN
-616 KDGGAVDL
+616 DGGVADS

-630 APTEPGTAP
+630 EIA
-639 TESGTE
+639 TE
-645 TSADQLAGLTADEI
+645 TSADQLAGLTVDEI
-659 AAELSAAEAA
+659 ATELSTAEAA
-669 EERAREEL
+669 EEQAREEL
-677 EVAANKLAA
+677 EDAANKLAV

-701 RYGLANERVVAA
+701 RYGLATERVVNAK
-713 EEKVSASA
+713 EKVSVSA

-741 KALNEREAAQAA
+741 QAINEREAAQAA

-768 AKAHLAQLQKTI
+768 AKAHLVQLQRTI
-780 RDAENRKLALT
+780 REAENRKLALT

-848 PFARELE
+848 PFVRELE

-875 ISQRIIGDQAL
+875 ISQRIIGDEAL

-909 LTARGQQ
+909 LTAHGQQ
-916 GSTTAGELPIIPV
+916 GSTAAGELPIIPV

>member
-156 SVESSLQSGHI
+156 SVESSLQSGHF
-167 WNEGNGSANATAKDS
+167 WNKNNGSANATAKD
-182 GDATA
+182 TA
-187 KDTAGIAS
+187 DIAS
-195 EIPENAGFFTVSGT
+195 ESPENAGFFTVSGT
-209 STEQAQEESRLL
+209 NTEQAQEESRLL
-221 AAVNAEYSRYYTAKT
+221 AAVNAEYARYYTAKT

-248 ELSAARSRYD
+248 ELSAAQTRYD

-322 MQQKNSQSELLEVR
+322 MQQKNSQSELLEAR

-343 EQEQSRRDELSAQLQ
+343 AQEQSRRDELSTQLQ

-405 QRAQELRDLLDTVEG
+405 QRAQELRDLLDTVKG
-420 IDIKIAEAR
+420 IDTKIAEAR

-470 CAGSPTTVTVVDDTG
+470 CAGSPTTVTVVDDAG
-485 SRDISLGSAVQSGAG
+485 SRDISLGSSGQSGAG

-519 DGMSLQFGD
+519 DGMSVQFGD
-528 ITAVYRSAHREQ
+528 ITAVYRSAQREQ
-540 EDSQSAVSALE
+540 EDSQSALSALE
-551 QSRAQLDE
+551 QARAHLDE

-576 TRCDALEGEI
+576 TKCDALDGEI

-597 GDKDIDDVV
+597 GDKDIDGAV

-616 KDGGAVDL
+616 KDGGLADS
-624 GTEPGT
+624 G
-630 APTEPGTAP
+630 TEPGTAP

-645 TSADQLAGLTADEI
+645 MSADQLAGLTADEI
-659 AAELSAAEAA
+659 AAELNAAEAA
-669 EERAREEL
+669 EEQAREEL

-686 YDGRPA
+686 NDGRPA

-701 RYGLANERVVAA
+701 RYGLATERVVAA

-741 KALNEREAAQAA
+741 QALNEREAAQAA
-753 ADDADVSMAMRNWEG
+753 AEDADVSMAMRNWEG

-824 AHAAARLRE
+824 AQAAARLRE

-875 ISQRIIGDQAL
+875 ISQRIIGDEAL
-886 ETEHLSGGA
+886 ATEHLSGGA

-916 GSTTAGELPIIPV
+916 GSTAAGELPIIPV

>member
-1 MMRIHGLYLHNIRG
+1 MMRIHSLNLHNVRG

-102 ELKLHSPKK
+102 ELKFQSPKK
-111 ARLRGDEAENEFR
+111 ASLRGDEAENEFR

-167 WNEGNGSANATAKDS
+167 WNEGNGSANATAKD
-182 GDATA
+182 TE
-187 KDTAGIAS
+187 GIAN
-195 EIPENAGFFTVSGT
+195 EISENASFSTVSGT

-221 AAVNAEYSRYYTAKT
+221 AAVNEEYARYYTAKT
-236 GKSAKELKAAEE
+236 GKPAKELKAAEE
-248 ELSAARSRYD
+248 ELSAAQSRYD

-264 DHVAGYVAEY
+264 DDVAGYVAEY

-285 GEIPNAE
+285 DEIPIAE
-292 QEYANAEAAKQNAE
+292 HEYANSEAAKQNAE

-313 DAVDSVRQA
+313 DAVESVRQA
-322 MQQKNSQSELLEVR
+322 MQQKNSQSELLEAR

-343 EQEQSRRDELSAQLQ
+343 EQQQSRRDELSEQLQ
-358 QAEET
+358 QAEE
-363 AAQEAVIIDQLQD
+363 AATQEAVIIDQLQD
-376 TKNKADAKYR
+376 AKNKADTKYR
-386 VQRDRHKAVRVSSN
+386 AQRDRHKAARVASN
-400 KLRNA
+400 KIRNA
-405 QRAQELRDLLDTVEG
+405 QRAQELRHLLDKVER
-420 IDIKIAEAR
+420 IDTKIAEAR

-451 DDVVVEQ
+451 DEVVVEQ

-463 HAARLEL
+463 HATRLEL
-470 CAGSPTTVTVVDDTG
+470 SATSPTMVTVVDDTG
-485 SRDISLGSAVQSGAG
+485 SREISLGSAVQSRAR
-500 EHDEQATE
+500 ELDEQATE
-508 KFQPEHSLALS
+508 QSQPEHSLALS
-519 DGMSLQFGD
+519 DGMSVQFGD
-528 ITAVYRSAHREQ
+528 VTAIYRSAQREQ
-540 EDSQSAVSALE
+540 EDTQSALSAFE
-551 QSRAQLDE
+551 QARAHLDE
-559 LLREFHC
+559 LLREFQC

-576 TRCDALEGEI
+576 SKCDALDGEI

-611 LDQYA
+611 LKQYA
-616 KDGGAVDL
+616 KDSGIADS

-630 APTEPGTAP
+630 
-639 TESGTE
+639 E
-645 TSADQLAGLTADEI
+645 TNADQLAGLTADEI
-659 AAELSAAEAA
+659 ATELSTAEAA
-669 EERAREEL
+669 EEQAREEL
-677 EVAANKLAA
+677 EAAANKLAV

-692 ETEAMRVRE
+692 DTEAMRVRE
-701 RYGLANERVVAA
+701 RYSLATERVVNA
-713 EEKVSASA
+713 EEKVSANA

-741 KALNEREAAQAA
+741 QAINEREAAQAA

-768 AKAHLAQLQKTI
+768 ARAHLVQLQRTI
-780 RDAENRKLALT
+780 REAENRKLALT

-824 AHAAARLRE
+824 AHAASRLRE

-869 LDESLA
+869 LDENLA
-875 ISQRIIGDQAL
+875 ISQRIIGDEAV

-909 LTARGQQ
+909 LTAHGQQ
-916 GSTTAGELPIIPV
+916 GSTAAGELPIIPV

>member
-167 WNEGNGSANATAKDS
+167 WNEGTGSANATAKDT

-187 KDTAGIAS
+187 KDKAGIAS
-195 EIPENAGFFTVSGT
+195 ESPENAGFFTVSGT
-209 STEQAQEESRLL
+209 NTEQAQEESRLL
-221 AAVNAEYSRYYTAKT
+221 AAVNAEYARYYTAKT

-248 ELSAARSRYD
+248 ELSAAQTRYD

-322 MQQKNSQSELLEVR
+322 MQQKNSQSELLEAR

-343 EQEQSRRDELSAQLQ
+343 AQEQSRRDELSTQLQ

-386 VQRDRHKAVRVSSN
+386 VQRDRHKAARVSSN

-405 QRAQELRDLLDTVEG
+405 QRAQELRDLLDTVKG
-420 IDIKIAEAR
+420 IDTKIAEAR

-470 CAGSPTTVTVVDDTG
+470 CAGSPTTVTVVDDAG
-485 SRDISLGSAVQSGAG
+485 SRDISLGSSGQSGAG

-519 DGMSLQFGD
+519 DGMSVQFGD
-528 ITAVYRSAHREQ
+528 ITAVYRSAQREQ
-540 EDSQSAVSALE
+540 EDSQSALSALE
-551 QSRAQLDE
+551 QARAHLDE

-576 TRCDALEGEI
+576 TKCDALDGEI

-597 GDKDIDDVV
+597 GDKDIDDAV

-616 KDGGAVDL
+616 KDGGLADS
-624 GTEPGT
+624 G
-630 APTEPGTAP
+630 TEPGTAP

-645 TSADQLAGLTADEI
+645 MSADQLAGLTADEI
-659 AAELSAAEAA
+659 AAELNAAEAA
-669 EERAREEL
+669 EEQAREEL

-701 RYGLANERVVAA
+701 RYGLAIERVVAA

-741 KALNEREAAQAA
+741 QALNEREAAQAA
-753 ADDADVSMAMRNWEG
+753 AEDADVSMAMRNWEG

-824 AHAAARLRE
+824 AQAAARLRE

-875 ISQRIIGDQAL
+875 ISQRIIGDEAL
-886 ETEHLSGGA
+886 ATEHLSGGA

-916 GSTTAGELPIIPV
+916 GSTAAGELPIIPV

>member
-1 MMRIHGLYLHNIRG
+1 MMRIHSLNLHNVRG

-102 ELKLHSPKK
+102 ELKFQSPKR
-111 ARLRGDEAENEFR
+111 ASLRGDEAENEFR
-124 SIISEYL
+124 AIISEYL

-167 WNEGNGSANATAKDS
+167 WYEGNGSVNTTAQDIA
-182 GDATA
+182 GTA
-187 KDTAGIAS
+187 IENS
-195 EIPENAGFFTVSGT
+195 ENVDFSPVSGT

-221 AAVNAEYSRYYTAKT
+221 AAVNAEYARYYTAKT
-236 GKSAKELKAAEE
+236 GKPAKELKAAEE
-248 ELSAARSRYD
+248 ELNAAQSRYD

-285 GEIPNAE
+285 GEIPDAE
-292 QEYANAEAAKQNAE
+292 HEYANSEAAKQNAE

-313 DAVDSVRQA
+313 DAVESVRQA
-322 MQQKNSQSELLEVR
+322 MQQKNSQLELLEAR

-343 EQEQSRRDELSAQLQ
+343 KQEQSRRDELSEQLQ
-358 QAEET
+358 QAEE
-363 AAQEAVIIDQLQD
+363 AARQEAVIIDQLQD

-386 VQRDRHKAVRVSSN
+386 AQRDRHKAVRVASS

-405 QRAQELRDLLDTVEG
+405 QRAQELRHLLDQVEG
-420 IDIKIAEAR
+420 IDTKIGEAR

-485 SRDISLGSAVQSGAG
+485 SREISLGSPVLSGAG

-519 DGMSLQFGD
+519 DGMSVQFGD
-528 ITAVYRSAHREQ
+528 ITAIYRSAQREQ
-540 EDSQSAVSALE
+540 EDTQSALSALE
-551 QSRAQLDE
+551 QARAHLDE
-559 LLREFHC
+559 LLREFQC

-576 TRCDALEGEI
+576 TTCDALDGEI

-616 KDGGAVDL
+616 NDGGVADS

-630 APTEPGTAP
+630 EIA
-639 TESGTE
+639 TE
-645 TSADQLAGLTADEI
+645 TSADQLAGLTVDEI
-659 AAELSAAEAA
+659 ATELSTAEAA
-669 EERAREEL
+669 EEQAREEL
-677 EVAANKLAA
+677 EDAANKLAV

-701 RYGLANERVVAA
+701 RYGLATERVVNAK
-713 EEKVSASA
+713 EKVSVSA

-741 KALNEREAAQAA
+741 QAINEREAAQAA

-768 AKAHLAQLQKTI
+768 AKAHLVQLQRTI
-780 RDAENRKLALT
+780 REAENRKLALT

-875 ISQRIIGDQAL
+875 ISQRIIGDEAL

-909 LTARGQQ
+909 LTAHGQQ
-916 GSTTAGELPIIPV
+916 GSTAEGELPIIPV

>member
-1 MMRIHGLYLHNIRG
+1 MMRIHGLNLHNIRG

-167 WNEGNGSANATAKDS
+167 WNEGTGSAN
-182 GDATA
+182 ATA

-195 EIPENAGFFTVSGT
+195 EIPENAGFFSVSGA
-209 STEQAQEESRLL
+209 STEQAQEETRLL

-358 QAEET
+358 QAEE
-363 AAQEAVIIDQLQD
+363 AATQEAVIIDQLQD

-386 VQRDRHKAVRVSSN
+386 AQRDRHKAVRMSSN

-420 IDIKIAEAR
+420 IDTKIAEAR

-470 CAGSPTTVTVVDDTG
+470 CAGSPTTVTVVDDAG

-500 EHDEQATE
+500 EHDEQTTE

-528 ITAVYRSAHREQ
+528 ITAVYRSAQREQ

-551 QSRAQLDE
+551 QARAQLDE

-566 SDLESAEKIY
+566 SDLESAERIY
-576 TRCDALEGEI
+576 TKCDALDGEI

-616 KDGGAVDL
+616 KNGGLADS

-630 APTEPGTAP
+630 APTEPGAAP

-669 EERAREEL
+669 EEQAREEL

-701 RYGLANERVVAA
+701 RYGLATERVVAA

-741 KALNEREAAQAA
+741 QALNEREAAQAA
-753 ADDADVSMAMRNWEG
+753 AEDADVSMAMRNWEG

-875 ISQRIIGDQAL
+875 ISQRIIGDEAL

-916 GSTTAGELPIIPV
+916 GSTAAGELPIIPV

>member
-1 MMRIHGLYLHNIRG
+1 MMRIHSLNLHNVRG

-102 ELKLHSPKK
+102 ELKFQSPKK
-111 ARLRGDEAENEFR
+111 ASLRGDEAENEFR
-124 SIISEYL
+124 VIISEYL

-167 WNEGNGSANATAKDS
+167 WYEGNGSVNTTAQDIA
-182 GDATA
+182 GTA
-187 KDTAGIAS
+187 I
-195 EIPENAGFFTVSGT
+195 EIPENVDFSPVSGT
-209 STEQAQEESRLL
+209 NTEQAQEESRLL
-221 AAVNAEYSRYYTAKT
+221 AAVNAEYARYYTAKT
-236 GKSAKELKAAEE
+236 GKPAKELKVAEE
-248 ELSAARSRYD
+248 ELNAAQSRYD

-285 GEIPNAE
+285 GEIPDAE
-292 QEYANAEAAKQNAE
+292 HEYANSEAAKQNAE

-313 DAVDSVRQA
+313 DAVESVRQA
-322 MQQKNSQSELLEVR
+322 MQQKNSQLELLEAR

-343 EQEQSRRDELSAQLQ
+343 KQEQSRRDELSEQLQ
-358 QAEET
+358 QAEE
-363 AAQEAVIIDQLQD
+363 AARQEAVIIDQLQD

-386 VQRDRHKAVRVSSN
+386 AQRDRHKAVRVASS

-405 QRAQELRDLLDTVEG
+405 QRAQELRHLLDQVEG
-420 IDIKIAEAR
+420 IDTKIAEAR

-485 SRDISLGSAVQSGAG
+485 SREISLGSPVLSGAG

-519 DGMSLQFGD
+519 DGMSVQFGD
-528 ITAVYRSAHREQ
+528 ITAIYRSAQREQ
-540 EDSQSAVSALE
+540 EDTQSALSALE
-551 QSRAQLDE
+551 QARAHLDE
-559 LLREFHC
+559 LLREFQC
-566 SDLESAEKIY
+566 SDLESAEKVY
-576 TRCDALEGEI
+576 TTCDALDGEI

-611 LDQYA
+611 LDQYVN
-616 KDGGAVDL
+616 DGGVADS

-630 APTEPGTAP
+630 EIA
-639 TESGTE
+639 TE
-645 TSADQLAGLTADEI
+645 TSADQLAGLTVDEI
-659 AAELSAAEAA
+659 ATELSTAEAA
-669 EERAREEL
+669 EEQAREEL
-677 EVAANKLAA
+677 EDAANKLAV

-701 RYGLANERVVAA
+701 RYGLATERVVNAK
-713 EEKVSASA
+713 EKVSVSA

-741 KALNEREAAQAA
+741 QAINEREAAQAA

-768 AKAHLAQLQKTI
+768 AKAHLVQLQRTI
-780 RDAENRKLALT
+780 REAENRKLALT

-875 ISQRIIGDQAL
+875 ISQRIIGDEAL

-909 LTARGQQ
+909 LTAHGQQ
-916 GSTTAGELPIIPV
+916 GSTAAGELPIIPV

>member
-1 MMRIHGLYLHNIRG
+1 M
-15 ISQLELSELPETGV
+15 
-29 VVIHGDNEA
+29 
-38 GKSTIMDAIDACLN
+38 
-52 YKYSGFPKDIK
+52 
-63 SLVPADGSGW
+63 
-73 PEIRLD
+73 
-79 LSIGP
+79 
-84 YRMEIYKQF
+84 
-93 SSSAASKKC
+93 
-102 ELKLHSPKK
+102 
-111 ARLRGDEAENEFR
+111 RGDEAENEFR

-167 WNEGNGSANATAKDS
+167 WNEGNGSANATAKD
-182 GDATA
+182 TE
-187 KDTAGIAS
+187 GIAN
-195 EIPENAGFFTVSGT
+195 EISENASFSTVSGT
-209 STEQAQEESRLL
+209 STEQAQEESRML
-221 AAVNAEYSRYYTAKT
+221 ADVNAQYARYYTAKT
-236 GKSAKELKAAEE
+236 GKPAKELKAAEE
-248 ELSAARSRYD
+248 ELSAAQSRYD

-285 GEIPNAE
+285 DEIPIAE
-292 QEYANAEAAKQNAE
+292 QEYANSEAAKQNAE

-313 DAVDSVRQA
+313 DAVESVRQA
-322 MQQKNSQSELLEVR
+322 MQQKNSQSELLEAR

-343 EQEQSRRDELSAQLQ
+343 EQQKARRDELSEQLQ
-358 QAEET
+358 QAEE
-363 AAQEAVIIDQLQD
+363 AATQEAVIIDQLQD
-376 TKNKADAKYR
+376 AKNKADTKYR
-386 VQRDRHKAVRVSSN
+386 VQRDRHKAACVASN
-400 KLRNA
+400 KIRNA
-405 QRAQELRDLLDTVEG
+405 QRAQELRHLLDKVEG
-420 IDIKIAEAR
+420 IDTKIAEAR

-451 DDVVVEQ
+451 DEVVVEQ

-470 CAGSPTTVTVVDDTG
+470 SATSPTMVTVVDDTG
-485 SRDISLGSAVQSGAG
+485 SREISLGSAVQSRAR
-500 EHDEQATE
+500 ELDEQATE
-508 KFQPEHSLALS
+508 QSQPEHSLALS
-519 DGMSLQFGD
+519 DGMSVQFGD
-528 ITAVYRSAHREQ
+528 VTAIYRSAQREQ
-540 EDSQSAVSALE
+540 EDTQSALSAFE
-551 QSRAQLDE
+551 QARAHLDE
-559 LLREFHC
+559 LLREFQC

-576 TRCDALEGEI
+576 SKCDALDGEI

-611 LDQYA
+611 LKQYA
-616 KDGGAVDL
+616 KDGGIADS

-630 APTEPGTAP
+630 
-639 TESGTE
+639 E
-645 TSADQLAGLTADEI
+645 TNADQLAGLTADEI
-659 AAELSAAEAA
+659 ATELSTAEAA
-669 EERAREEL
+669 EEQAREEL
-677 EVAANKLAA
+677 EAAANKLAV

-692 ETEAMRVRE
+692 DTEAMRVRE
-701 RYGLANERVVAA
+701 RYSLATERVVNA
-713 EEKVSASA
+713 EEKVSANA

-741 KALNEREAAQAA
+741 QAINEREAAQAA

-768 AKAHLAQLQKTI
+768 ARAHLVQLQRTI
-780 RDAENRKLALT
+780 REAENRKLALT

-808 AQLENRKA
+808 AALENRKA

-824 AHAAARLRE
+824 AHAASRLRE

-869 LDESLA
+869 LDENLA
-875 ISQRIIGDQAL
+875 ISQRIIGDEAV

-909 LTARGQQ
+909 LTAHGQQ
-916 GSTTAGELPIIPV
+916 GSTAAGELPIIPV

>member
-156 SVESSLQSGHI
+156 SVESSLQSGHF
-167 WNEGNGSANATAKDS
+167 WNKNNGSANATAKD
-182 GDATA
+182 TA
-187 KDTAGIAS
+187 DIAS
-195 EIPENAGFFTVSGT
+195 ESPENAGFFTVSGT
-209 STEQAQEESRLL
+209 NTEQAQEESRLL
-221 AAVNAEYSRYYTAKT
+221 AAVNAEYARYYTAKT

-248 ELSAARSRYD
+248 ELSAAQTRYD

-322 MQQKNSQSELLEVR
+322 MQQKNSQSELLEAR

-343 EQEQSRRDELSAQLQ
+343 AQEQSRRDELSTQLQ

-405 QRAQELRDLLDTVEG
+405 QRAQELRDLLDTVKG
-420 IDIKIAEAR
+420 IDTKIAEAR

-470 CAGSPTTVTVVDDTG
+470 CAGSPTTVTVVDDAG
-485 SRDISLGSAVQSGAG
+485 SRDISLGSSGQSGAG

-519 DGMSLQFGD
+519 DGMSVQFGD
-528 ITAVYRSAHREQ
+528 ITAVYRSAQREQ
-540 EDSQSAVSALE
+540 EDSQSALSALE
-551 QSRAQLDE
+551 QARAHLDE

-576 TRCDALEGEI
+576 TKCDALDGEI

-597 GDKDIDDVV
+597 DDKDIDGAV

-616 KDGGAVDL
+616 KDGGLADS
-624 GTEPGT
+624 G
-630 APTEPGTAP
+630 TEPGTAP

-645 TSADQLAGLTADEI
+645 MSADQLAGLTADEI
-659 AAELSAAEAA
+659 AAELNAAEAA
-669 EERAREEL
+669 EEQAREEL

-686 YDGRPA
+686 NDGGPA

-701 RYGLANERVVAA
+701 RYGLATERVVAA

-741 KALNEREAAQAA
+741 QALNEREAAQAA
-753 ADDADVSMAMRNWEG
+753 AEDADVSMAMRNWEG

-824 AHAAARLRE
+824 AQAAARLRE

-875 ISQRIIGDQAL
+875 ISQRIIGDEAL
-886 ETEHLSGGA
+886 ATEHLSGGA

-916 GSTTAGELPIIPV
+916 GSTAAGELPIIPV

>member
-1 MMRIHGLYLHNIRG
+1 MMRIHGLNLHNIRG

-84 YRMEIYKQF
+84 YRVEIYKQF

-195 EIPENAGFFTVSGT
+195 EIPENAGFFSVSGA

-248 ELSAARSRYD
+248 ELSVARSRYD

-358 QAEET
+358 QAEE
-363 AAQEAVIIDQLQD
+363 AATQEAVIIDQLQD

-386 VQRDRHKAVRVSSN
+386 AQRDRHKAVRMSSN

-420 IDIKIAEAR
+420 IDTKIAEAR

-470 CAGSPTTVTVVDDTG
+470 CAGSPTTVTVVDDAG

-528 ITAVYRSAHREQ
+528 ITAVYRSAQREQ

-551 QSRAQLDE
+551 QARAQLDE

-566 SDLESAEKIY
+566 SDLESAERIY
-576 TRCDALEGEI
+576 TKCDALDGEI

-616 KDGGAVDL
+616 KNGGLADS

-630 APTEPGTAP
+630 APTEPGAAP
-639 TESGTE
+639 TEPGTE

-659 AAELSAAEAA
+659 ATELSAAEAA

-677 EVAANKLAA
+677 EAAANKLAA
-686 YDGRPA
+686 YDSRPA

-701 RYGLANERVVAA
+701 RYGLATERVVAA

>member
-1 MMRIHGLYLHNIRG
+1 MMRIHGLNLHNIRG

-73 PEIRLD
+73 PEIRLE

-167 WNEGNGSANATAKDS
+167 WNENNGSAN
-182 GDATA
+182 ATA

-195 EIPENAGFFTVSGT
+195 EIPENAGFFSVSGT

-221 AAVNAEYSRYYTAKT
+221 AAVNAEYARYYTAKT
-236 GKSAKELKAAEE
+236 GKPAKELKAAEE
-248 ELSAARSRYD
+248 ELSAAQSRYD

-322 MQQKNSQSELLEVR
+322 MQQKNSQSELLEAR

-358 QAEET
+358 QAEE
-363 AAQEAVIIDQLQD
+363 AATQEAVIIDQLQD

-386 VQRDRHKAVRVSSN
+386 AQRDRHKAVRMSSN

-420 IDIKIAEAR
+420 IDTKIAEAR

-470 CAGSPTTVTVVDDTG
+470 CAGSPTTVTVVDDAG

-500 EHDEQATE
+500 EQEEQATE

-519 DGMSLQFGD
+519 DGMSVQFGD
-528 ITAVYRSAHREQ
+528 ITAVYRSAQREQ
-540 EDSQSAVSALE
+540 EDSQSALSALE
-551 QSRAQLDE
+551 QARAQLDE

-576 TRCDALEGEI
+576 TRCDALDGEI

-616 KDGGAVDL
+616 KDGGLADS

-639 TESGTE
+639 TEPGTE
-645 TSADQLAGLTADEI
+645 MSADQLAGLTADEI
-659 AAELSAAEAA
+659 AAELNAAEAA
-669 EERAREEL
+669 EEQAREEL

-701 RYGLANERVVAA
+701 RYGLATERVVAA

-741 KALNEREAAQAA
+741 QALNEREAAQAA
-753 ADDADVSMAMRNWEG
+753 AEDADVSMAMRNWEG

-816 DYAVVERR
+816 DYAIVERR

-875 ISQRIIGDQAL
+875 ISQRIIGDEAL

-916 GSTTAGELPIIPV
+916 GSTAAGELPIIPV

>member
-1 MMRIHGLYLHNIRG
+1 MMRIHSLNLHNVRG

-102 ELKLHSPKK
+102 ELKFHTPKK
-111 ARLRGDEAENEFR
+111 ASLRGDEAENEFR
-124 SIISEYL
+124 SIISEHL

-167 WNEGNGSANATAKDS
+167 WNQGNGSANATAE
-182 GDATA
+182 
-187 KDTAGIAS
+187 DTAGIAS
-195 EIPENAGFFTVSGT
+195 EIPENAGFSPVSGT

-221 AAVNAEYSRYYTAKT
+221 AAVNAEYARYYTAKT
-236 GKSAKELKAAEE
+236 GKPAKELKAAEE
-248 ELSAARSRYD
+248 ELNAAQSRYD

-264 DHVAGYVAEY
+264 DHVAGYVTEY

-285 GEIPNAE
+285 GEIPDAE
-292 QEYANAEAAKQNAE
+292 HEYANSEAAKQNAE

-313 DAVDSVRQA
+313 DAVESVRQA
-322 MQQKNSQSELLEVR
+322 MQQKNSQLELLEAR

-343 EQEQSRRDELSAQLQ
+343 KQEQSRRDELSEQLQ
-358 QAEET
+358 QAEE
-363 AAQEAVIIDQLQD
+363 AARQEAVIIDQLQD

-386 VQRDRHKAVRVSSN
+386 AQRDRHKAVRVASS

-405 QRAQELRDLLDTVEG
+405 QRAQELRHLLDQVEG
-420 IDIKIAEAR
+420 IDTKIAEAR

-485 SRDISLGSAVQSGAG
+485 SREISLGSPVLSGAG
-500 EHDEQATE
+500 EHEEQVTE

-519 DGMSLQFGD
+519 DGMSVQFGD
-528 ITAVYRSAHREQ
+528 ITAIYRSAQREQ
-540 EDSQSAVSALE
+540 EDTQSALSALE
-551 QSRAQLDE
+551 QARAHLDE
-559 LLREFHC
+559 LLREFQC

-576 TRCDALEGEI
+576 TTCDAIDGEI

-616 KDGGAVDL
+616 NDGGVADS
-624 GTEPGT
+624 GTELD
-630 APTEPGTAP
+630 TET
-639 TESGTE
+639 GTE

-659 AAELSAAEAA
+659 ATELSTAEAA
-669 EERAREEL
+669 EEQAREEL
-677 EVAANKLAA
+677 EAAANRLAV

-692 ETEAMRVRE
+692 DTEAMRVRE
-701 RYGLANERVVAA
+701 RYSLATERVVNA
-713 EEKVSASA
+713 EEKVSVSA

-741 KALNEREAAQAA
+741 QAINEREAAQAA

-768 AKAHLAQLQKTI
+768 AKAHLVQLQRTI
-780 RDAENRKLALT
+780 REAENRKLALT

-808 AQLENRKA
+808 AALENRKA

-875 ISQRIIGDQAL
+875 ISQRIIGDEAL

-909 LTARGQQ
+909 LTAHGQQ
-916 GSTTAGELPIIPV
+916 GSTAAGELPIIPV

>member
-1 MMRIHGLYLHNIRG
+1 MMRIHGLNLHNIRG

-146 HHSLAAAGIP
+146 HLSLAAAGIP

-182 GDATA
+182 RDATA

-195 EIPENAGFFTVSGT
+195 EIPENAGFFSVSGT
-209 STEQAQEESRLL
+209 STEQAQEETRLL

-236 GKSAKELKAAEE
+236 GKFAKELKAAEE

-322 MQQKNSQSELLEVR
+322 MQQKNSQSELLEAR

-358 QAEET
+358 QAEE
-363 AAQEAVIIDQLQD
+363 AATQEAVIIDQLQD

-386 VQRDRHKAVRVSSN
+386 AQWDRHKAVRMSSN

-420 IDIKIAEAR
+420 IDTKIAEAR

-470 CAGSPTTVTVVDDTG
+470 CAGSPTTVTVVDDAG
-485 SRDISLGSAVQSGAG
+485 SRDISLGSSGQSGAG

-519 DGMSLQFGD
+519 DGMSVQFGD
-528 ITAVYRSAHREQ
+528 ITAVYRSAQREQ
-540 EDSQSAVSALE
+540 EDSQSALSALE
-551 QSRAQLDE
+551 QARAQLDE

-566 SDLESAEKIY
+566 SNLESAEKIY
-576 TRCDALEGEI
+576 TKCDALDGEI

-616 KDGGAVDL
+616 KDGGGVDL
-624 GTEPGT
+624 G
-630 APTEPGTAP
+630 TEPGTAP

-669 EERAREEL
+669 EEQAREEL
-677 EVAANKLAA
+677 EAAANKLAA

-701 RYGLANERVVAA
+701 RYGLATERVVAA

-741 KALNEREAAQAA
+741 KALNEREAAQTAA
-753 ADDADVSMAMRNWEG
+753 EDADVSMAMRNWEG

-875 ISQRIIGDQAL
+875 ISQRIIGDEAL
-886 ETEHLSGGA
+886 ATEHLSGGA

-916 GSTTAGELPIIPV
+916 GSTAAGELPIIPV

-954 IARQTQVFVLT
+954 IARQTQVLVLT

>member
-156 SVESSLQSGHI
+156 SVESSLQSGHF
-167 WNEGNGSANATAKDS
+167 WNKNNGSANATAKD
-182 GDATA
+182 TA
-187 KDTAGIAS
+187 DIAS
-195 EIPENAGFFTVSGT
+195 ESPENAGFFTVSGT
-209 STEQAQEESRLL
+209 NTEQAQEESRLL
-221 AAVNAEYSRYYTAKT
+221 AAVNAEYARYYTAKT

-248 ELSAARSRYD
+248 ELSAAQTRYD

-322 MQQKNSQSELLEVR
+322 MQQKNSQSELLEAR

-343 EQEQSRRDELSAQLQ
+343 AQEQSRRDELSTQLQ

-405 QRAQELRDLLDTVEG
+405 QRAQELRDLLDTVKG
-420 IDIKIAEAR
+420 IDTKIAEAR

-470 CAGSPTTVTVVDDTG
+470 CAGSPTTVTVVDDAG
-485 SRDISLGSAVQSGAG
+485 SRDISLGSSGQSGAG

-519 DGMSLQFGD
+519 DGMSVQFGD
-528 ITAVYRSAHREQ
+528 ITAVYRSAQREQ
-540 EDSQSAVSALE
+540 EDSQSALSALE
-551 QSRAQLDE
+551 QARAHLDE

-576 TRCDALEGEI
+576 TKCDALDGEI

-597 GDKDIDDVV
+597 DDKDIDGAV

-616 KDGGAVDL
+616 KDGGLADS
-624 GTEPGT
+624 G
-630 APTEPGTAP
+630 TEPGTAP

-645 TSADQLAGLTADEI
+645 MSADQLAGLTADEI
-659 AAELSAAEAA
+659 AAELNAAEAA
-669 EERAREEL
+669 EEQAREEL

-686 YDGRPA
+686 NDGRPA

-701 RYGLANERVVAA
+701 RYGLATERVVAA

-741 KALNEREAAQAA
+741 QALNEREAAQAA
-753 ADDADVSMAMRNWEG
+753 AEDADVSMAMRNWEG

-824 AHAAARLRE
+824 AQAAARLRE

-875 ISQRIIGDQAL
+875 ISQRIIGDEAL
-886 ETEHLSGGA
+886 ATEHLSGGA

-916 GSTTAGELPIIPV
+916 GSTAAGELPIIPV

>member
-156 SVESSLQSGHI
+156 SVESSLQSGHF
-167 WNEGNGSANATAKDS
+167 WNKNNGSANATAKD
-182 GDATA
+182 TA
-187 KDTAGIAS
+187 DIAS
-195 EIPENAGFFTVSGT
+195 ESPENAGFFTVSGT
-209 STEQAQEESRLL
+209 NTEQAQEESRLL
-221 AAVNAEYSRYYTAKT
+221 AAVNAEYARYYTAKT

-248 ELSAARSRYD
+248 ELSAAQTRYD

-322 MQQKNSQSELLEVR
+322 MQQKNSQSELLEAR

-343 EQEQSRRDELSAQLQ
+343 AQEQSRRDELSTQLQ

-405 QRAQELRDLLDTVEG
+405 QRAQELRDLLDTVKG
-420 IDIKIAEAR
+420 IDTKIAEAR

-470 CAGSPTTVTVVDDTG
+470 CAGSPTTVTVVDDAG
-485 SRDISLGSAVQSGAG
+485 SRDISLGSSGQSGAG

-519 DGMSLQFGD
+519 DGMSVQFGD
-528 ITAVYRSAHREQ
+528 ITAVYRSAQREQ
-540 EDSQSAVSALE
+540 EDSQSALSALE
-551 QSRAQLDE
+551 QARAHLDE

-576 TRCDALEGEI
+576 TKCDALDGEI

-597 GDKDIDDVV
+597 GDKDIDDAV

-616 KDGGAVDL
+616 KDGGLADS
-624 GTEPGT
+624 G
-630 APTEPGTAP
+630 TEPGTAP

-645 TSADQLAGLTADEI
+645 MSADQLAGLTADEI
-659 AAELSAAEAA
+659 AAELNAAEAA
-669 EERAREEL
+669 EEQAREEL

-701 RYGLANERVVAA
+701 RYGLATERVVAA

-741 KALNEREAAQAA
+741 QALNEREAAQAA
-753 ADDADVSMAMRNWEG
+753 AEDADVSMAMRNWEG

-824 AHAAARLRE
+824 AQAAARLRE

-875 ISQRIIGDQAL
+875 ISQRIIGDEAL
-886 ETEHLSGGA
+886 ATEHLSGGA

-916 GSTTAGELPIIPV
+916 GSTAAGELPIIPV

>member
-1 MMRIHGLYLHNIRG
+1 MMRIHSLNLHNVRG

-102 ELKLHSPKK
+102 ELKFQSPKK
-111 ARLRGDEAENEFR
+111 ASLRGDEAENEFR
-124 SIISEYL
+124 VIISEYL

-167 WNEGNGSANATAKDS
+167 WYEGNGSVNTTAQDIA
-182 GDATA
+182 GTA
-187 KDTAGIAS
+187 I
-195 EIPENAGFFTVSGT
+195 EIPENVDFSPVSGT

-221 AAVNAEYSRYYTAKT
+221 AAVNAEYARYYTAKT
-236 GKSAKELKAAEE
+236 GKPAKELKAAEE
-248 ELSAARSRYD
+248 ELNAAQSRYD

-285 GEIPNAE
+285 GEIPDAE
-292 QEYANAEAAKQNAE
+292 HEYANSEAAKQNAE

-313 DAVDSVRQA
+313 DAVESVRQA
-322 MQQKNSQSELLEVR
+322 MQQKNSQLELLEAR

-343 EQEQSRRDELSAQLQ
+343 KQEQSRRDELSEQLQ
-358 QAEET
+358 QAEE
-363 AAQEAVIIDQLQD
+363 AARQEAVIIDQLQD

-386 VQRDRHKAVRVSSN
+386 AQRDRHKAVRVASS

-405 QRAQELRDLLDTVEG
+405 QRARELRHLLDQVEG
-420 IDIKIAEAR
+420 IDTKIGEAR

-485 SRDISLGSAVQSGAG
+485 SREISLGSPVLSGAG

-519 DGMSLQFGD
+519 DGMSVQFGD
-528 ITAVYRSAHREQ
+528 ITAIYRSAQREQ
-540 EDSQSAVSALE
+540 EDTQSALSALE
-551 QSRAQLDE
+551 QARAHLDE
-559 LLREFHC
+559 LLREFQC
-566 SDLESAEKIY
+566 SDLESAEKVY
-576 TRCDALEGEI
+576 TTCDALDGEI

-611 LDQYA
+611 LDQYVN
-616 KDGGAVDL
+616 DGGVADS

-630 APTEPGTAP
+630 EIA
-639 TESGTE
+639 TE
-645 TSADQLAGLTADEI
+645 TSADQLAGLTVDEI
-659 AAELSAAEAA
+659 ATELSTAEAA
-669 EERAREEL
+669 EEQAREEL
-677 EVAANKLAA
+677 EDAANKLAV

-701 RYGLANERVVAA
+701 RYGLATERVVNAK
-713 EEKVSASA
+713 EKVSVSA

-741 KALNEREAAQAA
+741 QAINEREAAQAA

-768 AKAHLAQLQKTI
+768 AKAHLVQLQRTI
-780 RDAENRKLALT
+780 REAENRKLALT

-875 ISQRIIGDQAL
+875 ISQRIIGDEAL

-909 LTARGQQ
+909 LTAHGQQ
-916 GSTTAGELPIIPV
+916 GSTAAGELPIIPV

>member
-1 MMRIHGLYLHNIRG
+1 MMRIHGLNLHNIRG

-84 YRMEIYKQF
+84 YRVEIYKQF

-156 SVESSLQSGHI
+156 SVESSLQSGHS
-167 WNEGNGSANATAKDS
+167 WNENNGSAN
-182 GDATA
+182 ATA

-195 EIPENAGFFTVSGT
+195 EIPENAGFFSVSGT
-209 STEQAQEESRLL
+209 STEQAQEETRLL
-221 AAVNAEYSRYYTAKT
+221 AAVNAEYARYYTAKT
-236 GKSAKELKAAEE
+236 GKPAKELKAAEE
-248 ELSAARSRYD
+248 ELSAAQSRYD

-322 MQQKNSQSELLEVR
+322 MQQKNSQSELLEAR

-358 QAEET
+358 QAEE
-363 AAQEAVIIDQLQD
+363 AATQEAVIIDQLQD

-386 VQRDRHKAVRVSSN
+386 AQRDRHKAVRMSSN

-420 IDIKIAEAR
+420 IDTKIAEAR

-470 CAGSPTTVTVVDDTG
+470 CAGSPTTVTVVDDAG

-500 EHDEQATE
+500 EQEEQATE

-519 DGMSLQFGD
+519 DGMSVQFGD
-528 ITAVYRSAHREQ
+528 ITAVYRSAQREQ
-540 EDSQSAVSALE
+540 EDSQSALSALE
-551 QSRAQLDE
+551 QARAQLDE

-576 TRCDALEGEI
+576 TRCDALDGEI

-616 KDGGAVDL
+616 KDGGLADS

-630 APTEPGTAP
+630 APTEPGTAL
-639 TESGTE
+639 TEPGTE
-645 TSADQLAGLTADEI
+645 MSADQLAGLTADEI
-659 AAELSAAEAA
+659 AAELNAAEAA
-669 EERAREEL
+669 EEQAREEL

-701 RYGLANERVVAA
+701 RYGLATERVVAA

-741 KALNEREAAQAA
+741 QALNEREAAQAA
-753 ADDADVSMAMRNWEG
+753 AEDADVSMAMRNWEG

-816 DYAVVERR
+816 DYAIVERR

-875 ISQRIIGDQAL
+875 ISQRIIGDEAL

-916 GSTTAGELPIIPV
+916 GSTAAGELPIIPV

>member
-1 MMRIHGLYLHNIRG
+1 MMRIHSLNLHNVRG
-15 ISQLELSELPETGV
+15 VSQLELSELPETGV

-102 ELKLHSPKK
+102 ELKFQSPKK
-111 ARLRGDEAENEFR
+111 ASLRGDEAENEFR

-167 WNEGNGSANATAKDS
+167 WNEGNGSANATAKD
-182 GDATA
+182 TE
-187 KDTAGIAS
+187 GIAN
-195 EIPENAGFFTVSGT
+195 EISENASFSTVSDT

-221 AAVNAEYSRYYTAKT
+221 AAVNEEYARYYTAKT
-236 GKSAKELKAAEE
+236 GKPAKELKAAEE
-248 ELSAARSRYD
+248 ELSAAQSRYD

-285 GEIPNAE
+285 DEIPIAE
-292 QEYANAEAAKQNAE
+292 QEYANSEAAKQNAE

-313 DAVDSVRQA
+313 DAVESVRQA
-322 MQQKNSQSELLEVR
+322 MQQKNSQLELLEAR

-343 EQEQSRRDELSAQLQ
+343 KQEQSRRDELSEQLQ
-358 QAEET
+358 QAEE
-363 AAQEAVIIDQLQD
+363 AARQEAVIIDQLQD

-386 VQRDRHKAVRVSSN
+386 AQRDRHKAVRVASS

-405 QRAQELRDLLDTVEG
+405 QRAQELRHLLDQVEG
-420 IDIKIAEAR
+420 IDTKIGEAR

-485 SRDISLGSAVQSGAG
+485 SREISLGSPVLSGAG

-519 DGMSLQFGD
+519 DGMSVQFGD
-528 ITAVYRSAHREQ
+528 ITAIYRSAQREQ
-540 EDSQSAVSALE
+540 EDTQSALSALE
-551 QSRAQLDE
+551 QARAHLDE
-559 LLREFHC
+559 LLREFQC

-576 TRCDALEGEI
+576 TTCDALDGEI

-611 LDQYA
+611 LDQYVN
-616 KDGGAVDL
+616 DGGVADS

-630 APTEPGTAP
+630 ET
-639 TESGTE
+639 GTE

-659 AAELSAAEAA
+659 ATELSTAEAA
-669 EERAREEL
+669 EEQAREEL
-677 EVAANKLAA
+677 EAAANRLAV

-692 ETEAMRVRE
+692 DTEAMRVRE
-701 RYGLANERVVAA
+701 RYSLATERVVNA
-713 EEKVSASA
+713 EEKVSVSA

-741 KALNEREAAQAA
+741 QAINEREAAQAA

-768 AKAHLAQLQKTI
+768 AKAHLVQLQRTI
-780 RDAENRKLALT
+780 REAENRKLALT

-808 AQLENRKA
+808 AALENRKA

-875 ISQRIIGDQAL
+875 ISQRIIGDEAL

-895 QEQLALLVRFAVAA
+895 QEQLALLVRFAVAV

-916 GSTTAGELPIIPV
+916 SSTAAGELPIIPV

>member
-156 SVESSLQSGHI
+156 SVESSLQSGHF
-167 WNEGNGSANATAKDS
+167 WNKNNGSANATAKD
-182 GDATA
+182 TA
-187 KDTAGIAS
+187 DIAS
-195 EIPENAGFFTVSGT
+195 ESPENAGFFTVSGT
-209 STEQAQEESRLL
+209 NTEQAQEESRLL
-221 AAVNAEYSRYYTAKT
+221 AAVNAEYARYYTAKT

-248 ELSAARSRYD
+248 ELSAAQTRYD

-322 MQQKNSQSELLEVR
+322 MQQKNSQSELLEAR

-343 EQEQSRRDELSAQLQ
+343 AQEQSRRDELSTQLQ

-405 QRAQELRDLLDTVEG
+405 QRAQELRDLLDTVKG
-420 IDIKIAEAR
+420 IDTKIAEAR

-470 CAGSPTTVTVVDDTG
+470 CAGSPTTVTVVDDAG
-485 SRDISLGSAVQSGAG
+485 SRDISLGSSGQSGAG

-519 DGMSLQFGD
+519 DGMSVQFGD
-528 ITAVYRSAHREQ
+528 ITAVYRSAQREQ
-540 EDSQSAVSALE
+540 EDSQSALSALE
-551 QSRAQLDE
+551 QARAHLDE

-576 TRCDALEGEI
+576 TKCDALDGEI

-597 GDKDIDDVV
+597 GDKDIDDAV

-616 KDGGAVDL
+616 KDGGLADS
-624 GTEPGT
+624 G
-630 APTEPGTAP
+630 TEPGTAP

-645 TSADQLAGLTADEI
+645 MSADQLAGLTADEI
-659 AAELSAAEAA
+659 AAELNAAEAA
-669 EERAREEL
+669 EEQAREEL
-677 EVAANKLAA
+677 EVAANKLMMVGLPKRKRCVCVNATVWPLSA
-686 YDGRPA
+686 LSLLKKKFR
-692 ETEAMRVRE
+692 RVRI
-701 RYGLANERVVAA
+701 L
-713 EEKVSASA
+713 
-721 DSASMEKLRENV
+721 LRWKSCV
-733 ELANMHWQ
+733 
-741 KALNEREAAQAA
+741 
-753 ADDADVSMAMRNWEG
+753 
-768 AKAHLAQLQKTI
+768 KTLSLRI
-780 RDAENRKLALT
+780 CIGSKRSTNGKPHKQPPRTPMFPWPCGTGRARK
-791 SHIEAATGAAE
+791 
-802 RLHKAE
+802 
-808 AQLENRKA
+808 
-816 DYAVVERR
+816 
-824 AHAAARLRE
+824 
-833 TLIRHRDAARQRYME
+833 
-848 PFARELE
+848 
-855 RFARVV
+855 
-861 FDQSVSFE
+861 
-869 LDESLA
+869 
-875 ISQRIIGDQAL
+875 RI
-886 ETEHLSGGA
+886 
-895 QEQLALLVRFAVAA
+895 
-909 LTARGQQ
+909 
-916 GSTTAGELPIIPV
+916 
-929 PVMVDDA
+929 
-936 LGSTDARRLRLMA
+936 
-949 TLFSE
+949 
-954 IARQTQVFVLT
+954 
-965 CMPERY
+965 
-971 SRVVGAQRYS
+971 
-981 MRELTAG
+981 

>member
-195 EIPENAGFFTVSGT
+195 EIPENAGFFSVSGT
-209 STEQAQEESRLL
+209 STEQAQEETRLL
-221 AAVNAEYSRYYTAKT
+221 AAVNAEYARYYTAKT

-264 DHVAGYVAEY
+264 DHIAGYVAEY

-322 MQQKNSQSELLEVR
+322 MQQKNSQSELLEAR

-343 EQEQSRRDELSAQLQ
+343 AQEQSRRDELSTQLQ

-386 VQRDRHKAVRVSSN
+386 AQRDRHKAVRMSSN

-420 IDIKIAEAR
+420 IDTKITEAR

-470 CAGSPTTVTVVDDTG
+470 CAGSPTTVTVVDDAG
-485 SRDISLGSAVQSGAG
+485 SRDISLGSSGQSGAG

-528 ITAVYRSAHREQ
+528 ITAVYRSAQREQ
-540 EDSQSAVSALE
+540 EDSQSALSALE
-551 QSRAQLDE
+551 QARAHLDE

-576 TRCDALEGEI
+576 TKCDALDGEI

-597 GDKDIDDVV
+597 GDKDIDDAV

-616 KDGGAVDL
+616 KDGELADSD
-624 GTEPGT
+624 TEPGA

-645 TSADQLAGLTADEI
+645 MSADQLAGLTADEI
-659 AAELSAAEAA
+659 AAELNAAEAA
-669 EERAREEL
+669 EEQAREEL

-701 RYGLANERVVAA
+701 RYGLATERVVAA

-753 ADDADVSMAMRNWEG
+753 AEDADVSMAMRNWEG
-768 AKAHLAQLQKTI
+768 AKAHLAQLQETI

-875 ISQRIIGDQAL
+875 ISQRIIGDEAL
-886 ETEHLSGGA
+886 ATEHLSGGA

-916 GSTTAGELPIIPV
+916 GSTAAGELPIIPV

>member
-1 MMRIHGLYLHNIRG
+1 M
-15 ISQLELSELPETGV
+15 T
-29 VVIHGDNEA
+29 
-38 GKSTIMDAIDACLN
+38 
-52 YKYSGFPKDIK
+52 
-63 SLVPADGSGW
+63 
-73 PEIRLD
+73 
-79 LSIGP
+79 
-84 YRMEIYKQF
+84 
-93 SSSAASKKC
+93 
-102 ELKLHSPKK
+102 
-111 ARLRGDEAENEFR
+111 
-124 SIISEYL
+124 
-131 DTDLLDA
+131 
-138 LFVRQGKL
+138 RQ
-146 HHSLAAAGIP
+146 
-156 SVESSLQSGHI
+156 
-167 WNEGNGSANATAKDS
+167 
-182 GDATA
+182 
-187 KDTAGIAS
+187 
-195 EIPENAGFFTVSGT
+195 
-209 STEQAQEESRLL
+209 
-221 AAVNAEYSRYYTAKT
+221 
-236 GKSAKELKAAEE
+236 
-248 ELSAARSRYD
+248 
-258 EAKKQL
+258 KKQL

-285 GEIPNAE
+285 GEIPDAE
-292 QEYANAEAAKQNAE
+292 HEYANSEAAKQNAE

-313 DAVDSVRQA
+313 DAVESVRQA
-322 MQQKNSQSELLEVR
+322 MQQKNSQLELLEAR

-343 EQEQSRRDELSAQLQ
+343 KQEQSRRDELSEQLQ
-358 QAEET
+358 QAEE
-363 AAQEAVIIDQLQD
+363 AARQEAVIIDQLQD

-386 VQRDRHKAVRVSSN
+386 AQRDRHKAVRVASS

-405 QRAQELRDLLDTVEG
+405 QRAQELRHLLDQVEG
-420 IDIKIAEAR
+420 IDTKIGEAR

-485 SRDISLGSAVQSGAG
+485 SREISLGSPVLSGAG

-519 DGMSLQFGD
+519 DGMSVQFGD
-528 ITAVYRSAHREQ
+528 ITAIYRSAQREQ
-540 EDSQSAVSALE
+540 EDTQSALSALE
-551 QSRAQLDE
+551 QARAHLDE
-559 LLREFHC
+559 LLREFQC
-566 SDLESAEKIY
+566 SDLESAEKVY
-576 TRCDALEGEI
+576 TTCDALDGEI

-611 LDQYA
+611 LDQYVN
-616 KDGGAVDL
+616 DGGVADS

-630 APTEPGTAP
+630 EIA
-639 TESGTE
+639 TE
-645 TSADQLAGLTADEI
+645 TSADQLAGLTVDEI
-659 AAELSAAEAA
+659 ATELSTAEAA
-669 EERAREEL
+669 EEQAREEL
-677 EVAANKLAA
+677 EDAANKLAV

-701 RYGLANERVVAA
+701 RYGLATERVVNAK
-713 EEKVSASA
+713 EKVSVSA

-741 KALNEREAAQAA
+741 QAINEREAAQAA

-768 AKAHLAQLQKTI
+768 AKAHLVQLQRTI
-780 RDAENRKLALT
+780 REAENRKLALT

-875 ISQRIIGDQAL
+875 ISQRIIGDEAL

-909 LTARGQQ
+909 LTAHGQQ
-916 GSTTAGELPIIPV
+916 GSTAAGELPIIPV

>member
-1 MMRIHGLYLHNIRG
+1 MMRIHSLNLHNVRG

-102 ELKLHSPKK
+102 ELKFQSPKK
-111 ARLRGDEAENEFR
+111 ASLRGDEAENEFR
-124 SIISEYL
+124 VIISEYL

-156 SVESSLQSGHI
+156 SVESSLQSGHV
-167 WNEGNGSANATAKDS
+167 WYEGNGSVNTTAQDIA
-182 GDATA
+182 GTA
-187 KDTAGIAS
+187 I
-195 EIPENAGFFTVSGT
+195 EIPENVDFSPVSGT

-221 AAVNAEYSRYYTAKT
+221 AAVNAEYARYYTAKT
-236 GKSAKELKAAEE
+236 GKPAKELKAAEE
-248 ELSAARSRYD
+248 ELNAAQSRYD

-285 GEIPNAE
+285 GEIPDAE
-292 QEYANAEAAKQNAE
+292 HEYANSEAAKQNAE

-313 DAVDSVRQA
+313 DAVESVRQA
-322 MQQKNSQSELLEVR
+322 MQQKNSQLELLEAR

-343 EQEQSRRDELSAQLQ
+343 KQEQSRRDELSEQLQ
-358 QAEET
+358 QAEE
-363 AAQEAVIIDQLQD
+363 AARQEAVIIDQLQD

-386 VQRDRHKAVRVSSN
+386 AQRDRHKAVRVASS

-405 QRAQELRDLLDTVEG
+405 QRAQELRHLLDQVEG
-420 IDIKIAEAR
+420 IDTKIGEAR

-438 IDRSAWQRLRQAH
+438 IDRSAWQRLCQAH

-485 SRDISLGSAVQSGAG
+485 SREISLGSPVLSGAG

-519 DGMSLQFGD
+519 DGMSVQFGD
-528 ITAVYRSAHREQ
+528 ITAIYRSAQREQ
-540 EDSQSAVSALE
+540 EDTQSALSALE
-551 QSRAQLDE
+551 QARAHLDE
-559 LLREFHC
+559 LLREFQC
-566 SDLESAEKIY
+566 SDLESAEKVY
-576 TRCDALEGEI
+576 TACDALDGEI

-611 LDQYA
+611 LDQYVN
-616 KDGGAVDL
+616 DGGVADS
-624 GTEPGT
+624 GTEPG
-630 APTEPGTAP
+630 AEIA
-639 TESGTE
+639 TE
-645 TSADQLAGLTADEI
+645 TSADQLAGLTVDEI
-659 AAELSAAEAA
+659 ATELSTAEAA
-669 EERAREEL
+669 EEQAREEL
-677 EVAANKLAA
+677 EDAANKLAV

-701 RYGLANERVVAA
+701 RYGLATERVVNAK
-713 EEKVSASA
+713 EKVSVSA

-741 KALNEREAAQAA
+741 QAINEREAAQAA

-768 AKAHLAQLQKTI
+768 AKAHLVQLQRTI
-780 RDAENRKLALT
+780 REAENRKLALT

-808 AQLENRKA
+808 AALENRKA

-875 ISQRIIGDQAL
+875 ISQRIIGDEAL

-895 QEQLALLVRFAVAA
+895 QEQLALLVRFAVAV

-916 GSTTAGELPIIPV
+916 SSTAAGELPIIPV

>member
-1 MMRIHGLYLHNIRG
+1 MMRIHALNLHNVRG
-15 ISQLELSELPETGV
+15 ISQMELSELPEAGV
-29 VVIHGDNEA
+29 IVIHGDNEA
-38 GKSTIMDAIDACLN
+38 GKSTIMDAINACLN
-52 YKYSGFPKDIK
+52 RRYSGFPKEIK

-73 PEIRLD
+73 PEIRLN

-84 YRMEIYKQF
+84 YRVEIYKQF

-102 ELKLHSPKK
+102 ELKFQSPKK
-111 ARLRGDEAENEFR
+111 ASLRGDEAENEFR

-131 DTDLLDA
+131 DTKLLKT
-138 LFVRQGKL
+138 LFVRQGEL
-146 HHSLAAAGIP
+146 DHSLAAAGIP

-167 WNEGNGSANATAKDS
+167 WNEGNGSAHATTKDI
-182 GDATA
+182 
-187 KDTAGIAS
+187 AGIAS
-195 EIPENAGFFTVSGT
+195 EISENAGFSTAPGT

-221 AAVNAEYSRYYTAKT
+221 AAVNAEYTRYYTAKT
-236 GKSAKELKAAEE
+236 GKPAKELKAAQE
-248 ELSAARSRYD
+248 ELSAAQSRYD

-264 DHVAGYVAEY
+264 DDVAGYVAEY
-274 EELSEREKLAA
+274 EELSEREKIAA

-292 QEYANAEAAKQNAE
+292 QEYADSEAAKQNAE

-313 DAVDSVRQA
+313 DAVESVRQA
-322 MQQKNSQSELLEVR
+322 MEQKNSQSELLEAR
-336 TALIDEL
+336 TALINEL
-343 EQEQSRRDELSAQLQ
+343 EQEQSRRDELSEQLQ
-358 QAEET
+358 QAEE
-363 AAQEAVIIDQLQD
+363 AATKEAVIIDQLQD

-386 VQRDRHKAVRVSSN
+386 AQRDRHKAARVASN

-405 QRAQELRDLLDTVEG
+405 QRAQELRHLLDKVEG
-420 IDIKIAEAR
+420 IDTKIAEAR
-429 AELAALPAY
+429 AQLAALPAY

-451 DDVVVEQ
+451 DDLVVEQ

-470 CAGSPTTVTVVDDTG
+470 RAGSPTTVTVVDDTG
-485 SRDISLGSAVQSGAG
+485 SREISLGSAVQTGAG
-500 EHDEQATE
+500 GLDEQTTE

-519 DGMSLQFGD
+519 DGMSVQFGD
-528 ITAVYRSAHREQ
+528 ITAIYRSAQREQ
-540 EDSQSAVSALE
+540 EDTQSALSALE
-551 QSRAQLDE
+551 QARAHLDE
-559 LLREFHC
+559 LLREFQC

-576 TRCDALEGEI
+576 TKCDALDGEI
-586 TALRNRRAGVV
+586 TALRNRRAGVI
-597 GDKDIDDVV
+597 GEKDIDDVV

-611 LDQYA
+611 LKQYA
-616 KDGGAVDL
+616 EDGGVADS
-624 GTEPGT
+624 GTEP
-630 APTEPGTAP
+630 
-639 TESGTE
+639 GTE

-659 AAELSAAEAA
+659 ATELSTAEAA
-669 EERAREEL
+669 EEKAREEL
-677 EVAANKLAA
+677 EAAANKLAV

-701 RYGLANERVVAA
+701 RYGLASEHVVNA

-733 ELANMHWQ
+733 ELANMYWQ
-741 KALNEREAAQAA
+741 QAINEREAAQAA
-753 ADDADVSMAMRNWEG
+753 ADDADVSMSVRNWEG
-768 AKAHLAQLQKTI
+768 ARAHLVQLQKTI
-780 RDAENRKLALT
+780 REAENRKLALT

-824 AHAAARLRE
+824 AHAAHRLRE

-869 LDESLA
+869 LDEDLA
-875 ISQRIIGDQAL
+875 ISQRIIGDEAL

-909 LTARGQQ
+909 LTAHGQQ
-916 GSTTAGELPIIPV
+916 GSTAAGELPIIPV

-965 CMPERY
+965 CMPDRY
-971 SRVVGAQRYS
+971 SRVVDAQRYS

>member
-167 WNEGNGSANATAKDS
+167 WNEGTGSANATAKDT

-187 KDTAGIAS
+187 KDKAGIAS
-195 EIPENAGFFTVSGT
+195 ESPENAGFFTVSGT
-209 STEQAQEESRLL
+209 NTEQAQEESRLL
-221 AAVNAEYSRYYTAKT
+221 AAVNAEYARYYTAKT

-248 ELSAARSRYD
+248 ELSAAQTRYD

-322 MQQKNSQSELLEVR
+322 MQQKNSQSELLEAR

-343 EQEQSRRDELSAQLQ
+343 AQEQSRRDELSTQLQ

-405 QRAQELRDLLDTVEG
+405 QQAQELRDLLDTVKG
-420 IDIKIAEAR
+420 IDTKIAEAR

-470 CAGSPTTVTVVDDTG
+470 CAGSPTTVTVVDDAG
-485 SRDISLGSAVQSGAG
+485 SRDISLGSSGQSGAG

-519 DGMSLQFGD
+519 DGMSVQFGD
-528 ITAVYRSAHREQ
+528 ITAVYRSAQREQ
-540 EDSQSAVSALE
+540 EDSQSALSALE
-551 QSRAQLDE
+551 QARAHLDE

-576 TRCDALEGEI
+576 TKCDALDGEI

-597 GDKDIDDVV
+597 GDKDIDDAV

-616 KDGGAVDL
+616 KDGGLADS
-624 GTEPGT
+624 G
-630 APTEPGTAP
+630 TEPGTAP

-645 TSADQLAGLTADEI
+645 MSADQLAGLTADEI
-659 AAELSAAEAA
+659 AAELNAAEAA
-669 EERAREEL
+669 EEQAREEL

-701 RYGLANERVVAA
+701 RYGLAIERVVAA

-741 KALNEREAAQAA
+741 QALNEREAAQAA
-753 ADDADVSMAMRNWEG
+753 AEDADVSMAMRNWEG

-824 AHAAARLRE
+824 AQAAARLRE

-875 ISQRIIGDQAL
+875 ISQRIIGDEAL
-886 ETEHLSGGA
+886 ATEHLSGGA

-916 GSTTAGELPIIPV
+916 GSTAAGELPIIPV

>member
-1 MMRIHGLYLHNIRG
+1 MMRIHSLNLHNVRG
-15 ISQLELSELPETGV
+15 VSQLELSELPETGV

-102 ELKLHSPKK
+102 ELKFQSPKK
-111 ARLRGDEAENEFR
+111 ASLRGDEAENEFR

-167 WNEGNGSANATAKDS
+167 WNEGNGSANATAKD
-182 GDATA
+182 TE
-187 KDTAGIAS
+187 GIAN
-195 EIPENAGFFTVSGT
+195 EISENASFSTVSGT

-221 AAVNAEYSRYYTAKT
+221 AAVNEEYARYYTAKT
-236 GKSAKELKAAEE
+236 GKPAKELKAAEE
-248 ELSAARSRYD
+248 ELSAAQSRYD

-264 DHVAGYVAEY
+264 DDVAGYVAEY

-285 GEIPNAE
+285 DEIPIAE
-292 QEYANAEAAKQNAE
+292 HEYANSEAAKQNAE

-313 DAVDSVRQA
+313 DAVESVRQA
-322 MQQKNSQSELLEVR
+322 MQQKNSQSELLEAR

-343 EQEQSRRDELSAQLQ
+343 EQQQSRRDELSEQLQ
-358 QAEET
+358 QAEEEAT
-363 AAQEAVIIDQLQD
+363 QEAVIIDQLQD
-376 TKNKADAKYR
+376 AKNKADTKYR
-386 VQRDRHKAVRVSSN
+386 AQRDRHKAARAASN
-400 KLRNA
+400 KIRNA
-405 QRAQELRDLLDTVEG
+405 QRAQELRHLLDKVEG
-420 IDIKIAEAR
+420 IDTKIAEAR

-438 IDRSAWQRLRQAH
+438 IDRSAWQRLRQVH
-451 DDVVVEQ
+451 DEVVVEQ

-470 CAGSPTTVTVVDDTG
+470 SATSPTTVTVVDDTG
-485 SRDISLGSAVQSGAG
+485 SREISLGSAVQSRAG
-500 EHDEQATE
+500 ELDEQATE
-508 KFQPEHSLALS
+508 QSQPEHSLALS
-519 DGMSLQFGD
+519 DGMSVQFGD
-528 ITAVYRSAHREQ
+528 VTAIYRSAQREQ
-540 EDSQSAVSALE
+540 EDTQSALSAFE
-551 QSRAQLDE
+551 QARAHLDE
-559 LLREFHC
+559 LLREFQC

-576 TRCDALEGEI
+576 SKCDALDGEI

-611 LDQYA
+611 LKQYA
-616 KDGGAVDL
+616 KDSGIADSGI
-624 GTEPGT
+624 EPGT
-630 APTEPGTAP
+630 
-639 TESGTE
+639 E
-645 TSADQLAGLTADEI
+645 TNADQLAGLTADEI
-659 AAELSAAEAA
+659 ATELSTAEAA
-669 EERAREEL
+669 EEQAREEL
-677 EVAANKLAA
+677 EAAANKLAV

-692 ETEAMRVRE
+692 DTEAMRVRE
-701 RYGLANERVVAA
+701 RYSLATERVVNA
-713 EEKVSASA
+713 EEKVSANA

-741 KALNEREAAQAA
+741 QAINEREAAQAA

-768 AKAHLAQLQKTI
+768 ARAHLVQLQRTI
-780 RDAENRKLALT
+780 REAENRKLALT

-802 RLHKAE
+802 RLHMAE

-824 AHAAARLRE
+824 AHAASRLRE

-848 PFARELE
+848 PFTRELE

-869 LDESLA
+869 LDENLA
-875 ISQRIIGDQAL
+875 ISQRIIGDEAV

-909 LTARGQQ
+909 LTAHGQQ
-916 GSTTAGELPIIPV
+916 GSTAAGELPIIPV

>member
-156 SVESSLQSGHI
+156 SVESSLQSGHF
-167 WNEGNGSANATAKDS
+167 WNKNNGSANATAKD
-182 GDATA
+182 TA
-187 KDTAGIAS
+187 DIAS
-195 EIPENAGFFTVSGT
+195 ESPENAGFFTVSGT
-209 STEQAQEESRLL
+209 NTEQAQEESRLL
-221 AAVNAEYSRYYTAKT
+221 AAVNAEYARYYTAKT

-248 ELSAARSRYD
+248 ELSAAQTRYD

-322 MQQKNSQSELLEVR
+322 MQQKNSQSELLEAR

-343 EQEQSRRDELSAQLQ
+343 AQEQSRRDELSTQLQ

-405 QRAQELRDLLDTVEG
+405 QRAQELRDLLDTVKG
-420 IDIKIAEAR
+420 IDTKIAEAR

-470 CAGSPTTVTVVDDTG
+470 CAGSPTTVTVVDDAG
-485 SRDISLGSAVQSGAG
+485 SRDISLGSSGQSGAG

-519 DGMSLQFGD
+519 DGMSVQFGD
-528 ITAVYRSAHREQ
+528 ITAVYRSAQREQ
-540 EDSQSAVSALE
+540 EDSQSALSALE
-551 QSRAQLDE
+551 QARAHLDE

-576 TRCDALEGEI
+576 TKCDALDGEI

-597 GDKDIDDVV
+597 GDKDIDDAV

-616 KDGGAVDL
+616 KDGGLADS
-624 GTEPGT
+624 G
-630 APTEPGTAP
+630 TEPGTAP

-645 TSADQLAGLTADEI
+645 MSADQLAGLTADEI
-659 AAELSAAEAA
+659 AAELNAAEAA
-669 EERAREEL
+669 EEQAREEL

-701 RYGLANERVVAA
+701 RYGLAIERVVAA

-741 KALNEREAAQAA
+741 QALNEREAAQAA
-753 ADDADVSMAMRNWEG
+753 AEDADVSMAMRNWEG

-824 AHAAARLRE
+824 AQAAARLRE

-875 ISQRIIGDQAL
+875 ISQRIIGDEAL
-886 ETEHLSGGA
+886 ATEHLSGGA

-916 GSTTAGELPIIPV
+916 GSTAAGELPIIPV